1 MSMITIRN
9 LQFQYDAAPE
19 INALY
24 GIDLEIRKGECIV
37 LTGESG
43 CGKTT
48 LTRCLNGLIPN
59 FFEGTLTGEI
69 LYEGVPVNKLE
80 QYELSRKI
88 GTVFQDSRSQF
99 FAVNTTDEVAFG
111 CENLAFPTER
121 INQNVDAAF
130 SRMNIDVLRDRSL
143 FGLSSGEK
151 QRLAVA
157 SIYAMDTDVIVLDE
171 PTANLDGETIQNLRE
186 LLFTLKAEGKTLII
200 SEHRLSWLGGIADRY
215 VYMRKGRIEKIWGA
229 AEAACL
235 SPDVL
240 REYGL
245 RSIQNVLFPTRKTP
259 ARSDANELT
268 CQNLC
273 IYYGKQEIIHDL
285 NFHFTWGEEGRII
298 GIVGANGSGK
308 TTFSKVLCGLMA
320 PRTGKIHLN
329 GKKMTHRELLKKTY
343 FVMQD
348 ADYQLFTESV
358 THEMELAARKNKQK
372 NVRSS
377 KEETTNILDRFG
389 LAEYSE
395 RHPLSLSGGQKQRVT
410 IAASIAA
417 KSDIL
422 VLDEPTSG
430 LDGRNMLRLKNILRE
445 LKKQGML
452 IFIVTHDAEFLEGLT
467 DELLTISN
475 KEENMDKREK
485 QQSPLRGILQFASQR
500 KGLLRISVILS
511 VLSSAFGM
519 VPYAAVAVLLGKA
532 LDNALTIEWAV
543 SLTLVALAGYFLKHF
558 LYSKSTLCSH
568 KAAYEIIQNI
578 RCAIMR
584 KMSKMSMGTIQEK
597 SSGEFKQLVI
607 DDSGSFV
614 PTSVTAGEFTIFA
627 KTGPAVIKKAGV
639 VVEHTDFVG
648 KYPLTPGRTL
658 SALELSLI
666 PKLPEWYI
674 IPPEVVDICK
684 HAQKTTGRPMQ
695 MRNFLLRGPAGT
707 GKTMGAKAIAAGLGL
722 PYMKYTCSANTEIF
736 DFTGMIFPETDAVST
751 GSPELDREREILK
764 SMGGISYANVAKLMR
779 FPDLDDMDYDPAGVY
794 QALTGVENLA
804 ATVQDCMSVVLEKVT
819 EKVQALSKRA
829 ETCQSSGQNYTY
841 VETDF
846 VKALKHGYL
855 VEVQEPSTIIQ
866 PGVLV
871 GLNSLLEQEG
881 SITLPTGEIIRRH
894 PDTVVI
900 VTTNVSYEG
909 CRQMNQSVVDRMSLV
924 KDIEL
929 PEPEVMVQRAMAVT
943 GCADEY
949 LVSQMVQV
957 VNDMADYCRKN
968 SITDGACGMRSLIDW
983 VISAEISG
991 DPYLSAKYTV
1001 ISKATADEEDREAL
1015 ITTIL
1020 DPMFAPKRK
1029 RTSA

>member
-1 MSMITIRN
+1 MSVSINN
-9 LQFQYDAAPE
+9 LFNYSRSLPVPFDTMTNKKVKVASMYGAKTESTLCGSVIKAVHAMCRCMNGTGEGAVGQIDTNKSVAEYKSSVGPDAYHLVVFDAASGS
-19 INALY
+19 ALASVY
-24 GIDLEIRKGECIV
+24 DKNTE
-37 LTGESG
+37 
-43 CGKTT
+43 
-48 LTRCLNGLIPN
+48 LI
-59 FFEGTLTGEI
+59 
-69 LYEGVPVNKLE
+69 E
-80 QYELSRKI
+80 QY
-88 GTVFQDSRSQF
+88 VAHPSQRDGAAIF
-99 FAVNTTDEVAFG
+99 FA
-111 CENLAFPTER
+111 
-121 INQNVDAAF
+121 
-130 SRMNIDVLRDRSL
+130 
-143 FGLSSGEK
+143 
-151 QRLAVA
+151 
-157 SIYAMDTDVIVLDE
+157 
-171 PTANLDGETIQNLRE
+171 
-186 LLFTLKAEGKTLII
+186 
-200 SEHRLSWLGGIADRY
+200 
-215 VYMRKGRIEKIWGA
+215 
-229 AEAACL
+229 
-235 SPDVL
+235 
-240 REYGL
+240 
-245 RSIQNVLFPTRKTP
+245 
-259 ARSDANELT
+259 
-268 CQNLC
+268 
-273 IYYGKQEIIHDL
+273 
-285 NFHFTWGEEGRII
+285 
-298 GIVGANGSGK
+298 
-308 TTFSKVLCGLMA
+308 LM
-320 PRTGKIHLN
+320 PFL
-329 GKKMTHRELLKKTY
+329 M
-343 FVMQD
+343 
-348 ADYQLFTESV
+348 S
-358 THEMELAARKNKQK
+358 
-372 NVRSS
+372 
-377 KEETTNILDRFG
+377 
-389 LAEYSE
+389 
-395 RHPLSLSGGQKQRVT
+395 
-410 IAASIAA
+410 
-417 KSDIL
+417 
-422 VLDEPTSG
+422 
-430 LDGRNMLRLKNILRE
+430 
-445 LKKQGML
+445 
-452 IFIVTHDAEFLEGLT
+452 DAEF
-467 DELLTISN
+467 DETFQEYYDQFIAGYPDMAKATES
-475 KEENMDKREK
+475 MA
-485 QQSPLRGILQFASQR
+485 ILC
-500 KGLLRISVILS
+500 
-511 VLSSAFGM
+511 
-519 VPYAAVAVLLGKA
+519 
-532 LDNALTIEWAV
+532 DNAYRRIKDDTCPAHINITVDKSGNLMRV
-543 SLTLVALAGYFLKHF
+543 SQG
-558 LYSKSTLCSH
+558 
-568 KAAYEIIQNI
+568 
-578 RCAIMR
+578 
-584 KMSKMSMGTIQEK
+584 
-597 SSGEFKQLVI
+597 QL
-607 DDSGSFV
+607 DSGSFV
-614 PTSVTAGEFTIFA
+614 PTSVTAGEFTIFS

-751 GSPELDREREILK
+751 GSSELDREREILK
-764 SMGGISYANVAKLMR
+764 SMGGISYANVAKLLR
-779 FPDLDDMDYDPAGVY
+779 LPDLDDMDYDPAGVY

-819 EKVQALSKRA
+819 EKVQALSKRT
-829 ETCQSSGQNYTY
+829 ENRQSSGQNYTY

>member
-1 MSMITIRN
+1 MSVSINN
-9 LQFQYDAAPE
+9 LFNYSRSLPVPFDTMTNKKVKVASMYGAKTESTLCGSVIKAVHAMCRCMNGTGEGAVGQIDANKSVAEYKSSVGPDAYHLVVFDAASGS
-19 INALY
+19 ALASVY
-24 GIDLEIRKGECIV
+24 DKNTE
-37 LTGESG
+37 
-43 CGKTT
+43 
-48 LTRCLNGLIPN
+48 LI
-59 FFEGTLTGEI
+59 
-69 LYEGVPVNKLE
+69 E
-80 QYELSRKI
+80 QY
-88 GTVFQDSRSQF
+88 VAHPSQRDGAAIF
-99 FAVNTTDEVAFG
+99 FA
-111 CENLAFPTER
+111 
-121 INQNVDAAF
+121 
-130 SRMNIDVLRDRSL
+130 
-143 FGLSSGEK
+143 
-151 QRLAVA
+151 
-157 SIYAMDTDVIVLDE
+157 
-171 PTANLDGETIQNLRE
+171 
-186 LLFTLKAEGKTLII
+186 
-200 SEHRLSWLGGIADRY
+200 
-215 VYMRKGRIEKIWGA
+215 
-229 AEAACL
+229 
-235 SPDVL
+235 
-240 REYGL
+240 
-245 RSIQNVLFPTRKTP
+245 
-259 ARSDANELT
+259 
-268 CQNLC
+268 
-273 IYYGKQEIIHDL
+273 
-285 NFHFTWGEEGRII
+285 
-298 GIVGANGSGK
+298 
-308 TTFSKVLCGLMA
+308 LM
-320 PRTGKIHLN
+320 PFL
-329 GKKMTHRELLKKTY
+329 M
-343 FVMQD
+343 
-348 ADYQLFTESV
+348 S
-358 THEMELAARKNKQK
+358 
-372 NVRSS
+372 
-377 KEETTNILDRFG
+377 
-389 LAEYSE
+389 
-395 RHPLSLSGGQKQRVT
+395 
-410 IAASIAA
+410 
-417 KSDIL
+417 
-422 VLDEPTSG
+422 
-430 LDGRNMLRLKNILRE
+430 
-445 LKKQGML
+445 
-452 IFIVTHDAEFLEGLT
+452 DAEF
-467 DELLTISN
+467 DETFQEYYDQFIAGYPDMAKATES
-475 KEENMDKREK
+475 MA
-485 QQSPLRGILQFASQR
+485 ILC
-500 KGLLRISVILS
+500 
-511 VLSSAFGM
+511 
-519 VPYAAVAVLLGKA
+519 
-532 LDNALTIEWAV
+532 DNAYRRIKDDTCPAHINITVDKSGNLMRV
-543 SLTLVALAGYFLKHF
+543 SQG
-558 LYSKSTLCSH
+558 
-568 KAAYEIIQNI
+568 
-578 RCAIMR
+578 
-584 KMSKMSMGTIQEK
+584 
-597 SSGEFKQLVI
+597 QL
-607 DDSGSFV
+607 DSGSFV

-779 FPDLDDMDYDPAGVY
+779 LPDLDDMDYDPAGVY

-829 ETCQSSGQNYTY
+829 ENRQSSGQNYTY

-909 CRQMNQSVVDRMSLV
+909 CRSMNQSVVDRMSLV

-1029 RTSA
+1029 RTTA

>member
-1 MSMITIRN
+1 MSVSINN
-9 LQFQYDAAPE
+9 LFNYSRSLPVPFDTMTNKKVKVASMYGAKTESTLYGSVIKAVHAMCRCMNGTGEGAVGQIDTNKSVAEYKSSVGPDAYHLVVFDAASGS
-19 INALY
+19 ALASVY
-24 GIDLEIRKGECIV
+24 DKNTE
-37 LTGESG
+37 
-43 CGKTT
+43 
-48 LTRCLNGLIPN
+48 LI
-59 FFEGTLTGEI
+59 
-69 LYEGVPVNKLE
+69 E
-80 QYELSRKI
+80 QY
-88 GTVFQDSRSQF
+88 VAHPSQRDGAAIF
-99 FAVNTTDEVAFG
+99 FA
-111 CENLAFPTER
+111 
-121 INQNVDAAF
+121 
-130 SRMNIDVLRDRSL
+130 
-143 FGLSSGEK
+143 
-151 QRLAVA
+151 
-157 SIYAMDTDVIVLDE
+157 
-171 PTANLDGETIQNLRE
+171 
-186 LLFTLKAEGKTLII
+186 
-200 SEHRLSWLGGIADRY
+200 
-215 VYMRKGRIEKIWGA
+215 
-229 AEAACL
+229 
-235 SPDVL
+235 
-240 REYGL
+240 
-245 RSIQNVLFPTRKTP
+245 
-259 ARSDANELT
+259 
-268 CQNLC
+268 
-273 IYYGKQEIIHDL
+273 
-285 NFHFTWGEEGRII
+285 
-298 GIVGANGSGK
+298 
-308 TTFSKVLCGLMA
+308 LM
-320 PRTGKIHLN
+320 PFL
-329 GKKMTHRELLKKTY
+329 M
-343 FVMQD
+343 
-348 ADYQLFTESV
+348 S
-358 THEMELAARKNKQK
+358 
-372 NVRSS
+372 
-377 KEETTNILDRFG
+377 
-389 LAEYSE
+389 
-395 RHPLSLSGGQKQRVT
+395 
-410 IAASIAA
+410 
-417 KSDIL
+417 
-422 VLDEPTSG
+422 
-430 LDGRNMLRLKNILRE
+430 
-445 LKKQGML
+445 
-452 IFIVTHDAEFLEGLT
+452 DAEF
-467 DELLTISN
+467 DETFQEYYDQFIAGYPGMAKATES
-475 KEENMDKREK
+475 MA
-485 QQSPLRGILQFASQR
+485 ILC
-500 KGLLRISVILS
+500 
-511 VLSSAFGM
+511 
-519 VPYAAVAVLLGKA
+519 
-532 LDNALTIEWAV
+532 DNAYRRIKDDTCPAHINITVDKSGNLMRV
-543 SLTLVALAGYFLKHF
+543 SQG
-558 LYSKSTLCSH
+558 
-568 KAAYEIIQNI
+568 
-578 RCAIMR
+578 
-584 KMSKMSMGTIQEK
+584 
-597 SSGEFKQLVI
+597 QL
-607 DDSGSFV
+607 DSGSFV

-751 GSPELDREREILK
+751 GSSELDREREILK
-764 SMGGISYANVAKLMR
+764 SMGGISYANVAKLLR
-779 FPDLDDMDYDPAGVY
+779 LPDLDDMDYDPAGVY

-819 EKVQALSKRA
+819 EKVQALSKRT
-829 ETCQSSGQNYTY
+829 ENRQSSGQNYTY

-909 CRQMNQSVVDRMSLV
+909 CRSMNQSVVDRMSLV

>member
-1 MSMITIRN
+1 MSVSINN
-9 LQFQYDAAPE
+9 LFNYSRSLPVPFDTMTNKKVKVASMYGAKTESTLCGSVIKAVHAMCRCMNGTGEGAVGQIDTNKSVAEYKSSVGPDAYHLVVFDAASGS
-19 INALY
+19 ALASVY
-24 GIDLEIRKGECIV
+24 DKNTE
-37 LTGESG
+37 
-43 CGKTT
+43 
-48 LTRCLNGLIPN
+48 LI
-59 FFEGTLTGEI
+59 
-69 LYEGVPVNKLE
+69 E
-80 QYELSRKI
+80 QY
-88 GTVFQDSRSQF
+88 VAHPSQRDGAAIF
-99 FAVNTTDEVAFG
+99 FA
-111 CENLAFPTER
+111 
-121 INQNVDAAF
+121 
-130 SRMNIDVLRDRSL
+130 
-143 FGLSSGEK
+143 
-151 QRLAVA
+151 
-157 SIYAMDTDVIVLDE
+157 
-171 PTANLDGETIQNLRE
+171 
-186 LLFTLKAEGKTLII
+186 
-200 SEHRLSWLGGIADRY
+200 
-215 VYMRKGRIEKIWGA
+215 
-229 AEAACL
+229 
-235 SPDVL
+235 
-240 REYGL
+240 
-245 RSIQNVLFPTRKTP
+245 
-259 ARSDANELT
+259 
-268 CQNLC
+268 
-273 IYYGKQEIIHDL
+273 
-285 NFHFTWGEEGRII
+285 
-298 GIVGANGSGK
+298 
-308 TTFSKVLCGLMA
+308 LM
-320 PRTGKIHLN
+320 PFL
-329 GKKMTHRELLKKTY
+329 M
-343 FVMQD
+343 
-348 ADYQLFTESV
+348 S
-358 THEMELAARKNKQK
+358 
-372 NVRSS
+372 
-377 KEETTNILDRFG
+377 
-389 LAEYSE
+389 
-395 RHPLSLSGGQKQRVT
+395 
-410 IAASIAA
+410 
-417 KSDIL
+417 
-422 VLDEPTSG
+422 
-430 LDGRNMLRLKNILRE
+430 
-445 LKKQGML
+445 
-452 IFIVTHDAEFLEGLT
+452 DAEF
-467 DELLTISN
+467 DETFQEYYDQFIAGYPDMAKATES
-475 KEENMDKREK
+475 MA
-485 QQSPLRGILQFASQR
+485 ILC
-500 KGLLRISVILS
+500 
-511 VLSSAFGM
+511 
-519 VPYAAVAVLLGKA
+519 
-532 LDNALTIEWAV
+532 DNAYRRIKDDTCPAHINITVDKSGNLMRV
-543 SLTLVALAGYFLKHF
+543 SQG
-558 LYSKSTLCSH
+558 
-568 KAAYEIIQNI
+568 
-578 RCAIMR
+578 
-584 KMSKMSMGTIQEK
+584 
-597 SSGEFKQLVI
+597 QL
-607 DDSGSFV
+607 DSGSFV

-764 SMGGISYANVAKLMR
+764 SMGGISYANVAKLLR
-779 FPDLDDMDYDPAGVY
+779 LPDMDDMDYDPAGVY

-829 ETCQSSGQNYTY
+829 ENRQSSGQNYTY

>member
-1 MSMITIRN
+1 MSVSINN
-9 LQFQYDAAPE
+9 LFNYSRSLPVPFDTMTNKKVKVASMYGAKTESTLCGSVIKAVHAMCRCMNGTGEGAVGQIDTNKSVAEYKSSVGPDAYHLVVFDAASGS
-19 INALY
+19 ALASVY
-24 GIDLEIRKGECIV
+24 DKNTE
-37 LTGESG
+37 
-43 CGKTT
+43 
-48 LTRCLNGLIPN
+48 LI
-59 FFEGTLTGEI
+59 
-69 LYEGVPVNKLE
+69 E
-80 QYELSRKI
+80 QY
-88 GTVFQDSRSQF
+88 VAHPSQRDGAAIF
-99 FAVNTTDEVAFG
+99 FA
-111 CENLAFPTER
+111 
-121 INQNVDAAF
+121 
-130 SRMNIDVLRDRSL
+130 
-143 FGLSSGEK
+143 
-151 QRLAVA
+151 
-157 SIYAMDTDVIVLDE
+157 
-171 PTANLDGETIQNLRE
+171 
-186 LLFTLKAEGKTLII
+186 
-200 SEHRLSWLGGIADRY
+200 
-215 VYMRKGRIEKIWGA
+215 
-229 AEAACL
+229 
-235 SPDVL
+235 
-240 REYGL
+240 
-245 RSIQNVLFPTRKTP
+245 
-259 ARSDANELT
+259 
-268 CQNLC
+268 
-273 IYYGKQEIIHDL
+273 
-285 NFHFTWGEEGRII
+285 
-298 GIVGANGSGK
+298 
-308 TTFSKVLCGLMA
+308 LM
-320 PRTGKIHLN
+320 PFL
-329 GKKMTHRELLKKTY
+329 M
-343 FVMQD
+343 
-348 ADYQLFTESV
+348 S
-358 THEMELAARKNKQK
+358 
-372 NVRSS
+372 
-377 KEETTNILDRFG
+377 
-389 LAEYSE
+389 
-395 RHPLSLSGGQKQRVT
+395 
-410 IAASIAA
+410 
-417 KSDIL
+417 
-422 VLDEPTSG
+422 
-430 LDGRNMLRLKNILRE
+430 
-445 LKKQGML
+445 
-452 IFIVTHDAEFLEGLT
+452 DAEF
-467 DELLTISN
+467 DETFQEYYDQFIAGYPDMAKATES
-475 KEENMDKREK
+475 MA
-485 QQSPLRGILQFASQR
+485 ILC
-500 KGLLRISVILS
+500 
-511 VLSSAFGM
+511 
-519 VPYAAVAVLLGKA
+519 
-532 LDNALTIEWAV
+532 DNAYRRIKDDTCPAHINITVDKSGNLMRV
-543 SLTLVALAGYFLKHF
+543 SQG
-558 LYSKSTLCSH
+558 
-568 KAAYEIIQNI
+568 
-578 RCAIMR
+578 
-584 KMSKMSMGTIQEK
+584 
-597 SSGEFKQLVI
+597 QL
-607 DDSGSFV
+607 DSGSFV

-751 GSPELDREREILK
+751 GSSELDREREILT

-829 ETCQSSGQNYTY
+829 ENRQSSGQNYTY

-909 CRQMNQSVVDRMSLV
+909 CRSMNQSVVDRMSLV

-1029 RTSA
+1029 RTTA

>member
-1 MSMITIRN
+1 MSVSINN
-9 LQFQYDAAPE
+9 LFNYSRSLPVPFDTMTNKKVKVASMYGAKTESTLCGSVIKAVHAMCRCMNGTGEGAVGQIDTNKSVAEYKSSVGPDAYHLVVFDAASGS
-19 INALY
+19 ALASVY
-24 GIDLEIRKGECIV
+24 DKNTE
-37 LTGESG
+37 
-43 CGKTT
+43 
-48 LTRCLNGLIPN
+48 LI
-59 FFEGTLTGEI
+59 
-69 LYEGVPVNKLE
+69 E
-80 QYELSRKI
+80 QY
-88 GTVFQDSRSQF
+88 VAHPSQRDGAAIF
-99 FAVNTTDEVAFG
+99 FA
-111 CENLAFPTER
+111 
-121 INQNVDAAF
+121 
-130 SRMNIDVLRDRSL
+130 
-143 FGLSSGEK
+143 
-151 QRLAVA
+151 
-157 SIYAMDTDVIVLDE
+157 
-171 PTANLDGETIQNLRE
+171 
-186 LLFTLKAEGKTLII
+186 
-200 SEHRLSWLGGIADRY
+200 
-215 VYMRKGRIEKIWGA
+215 
-229 AEAACL
+229 
-235 SPDVL
+235 
-240 REYGL
+240 
-245 RSIQNVLFPTRKTP
+245 
-259 ARSDANELT
+259 
-268 CQNLC
+268 
-273 IYYGKQEIIHDL
+273 
-285 NFHFTWGEEGRII
+285 
-298 GIVGANGSGK
+298 
-308 TTFSKVLCGLMA
+308 LM
-320 PRTGKIHLN
+320 PFL
-329 GKKMTHRELLKKTY
+329 M
-343 FVMQD
+343 
-348 ADYQLFTESV
+348 S
-358 THEMELAARKNKQK
+358 
-372 NVRSS
+372 
-377 KEETTNILDRFG
+377 
-389 LAEYSE
+389 
-395 RHPLSLSGGQKQRVT
+395 
-410 IAASIAA
+410 
-417 KSDIL
+417 
-422 VLDEPTSG
+422 
-430 LDGRNMLRLKNILRE
+430 
-445 LKKQGML
+445 
-452 IFIVTHDAEFLEGLT
+452 DAEF
-467 DELLTISN
+467 DETFQAYYDQFIAGYPDMAKATES
-475 KEENMDKREK
+475 MA
-485 QQSPLRGILQFASQR
+485 ILC
-500 KGLLRISVILS
+500 
-511 VLSSAFGM
+511 
-519 VPYAAVAVLLGKA
+519 
-532 LDNALTIEWAV
+532 DNAYRRIKDDTCPAHINITVDKSGNLMRV
-543 SLTLVALAGYFLKHF
+543 SQG
-558 LYSKSTLCSH
+558 
-568 KAAYEIIQNI
+568 
-578 RCAIMR
+578 
-584 KMSKMSMGTIQEK
+584 
-597 SSGEFKQLVI
+597 QL
-607 DDSGSFV
+607 DSGSFV

-627 KTGPAVIKKAGV
+627 KTGPTVIKKAGV

-751 GSPELDREREILK
+751 GSSELDREREILK

-779 FPDLDDMDYDPAGVY
+779 LPDLDDMDYDPAGVY

-829 ETCQSSGQNYTY
+829 ENRQSSGQNYTY

-909 CRQMNQSVVDRMSLV
+909 CRSMNQSVVDRMSLV

-983 VISAEISG
+983 VISAEISS

>member
-1 MSMITIRN
+1 MSVSINN
-9 LQFQYDAAPE
+9 LFNY
-19 INALY
+19 
-24 GIDLEIRKGECIV
+24 
-37 LTGESG
+37 
-43 CGKTT
+43 
-48 LTRCLNGLIPN
+48 
-59 FFEGTLTGEI
+59 
-69 LYEGVPVNKLE
+69 
-80 QYELSRKI
+80 
-88 GTVFQDSRSQF
+88 SRSLPVPF
-99 FAVNTTDEVAFG
+99 DTMTNKKV
-111 CENLAFPTER
+111 
-121 INQNVDAAF
+121 
-130 SRMNIDVLRDRSL
+130 
-143 FGLSSGEK
+143 K
-151 QRLAVA
+151 VA
-157 SIYAMDTDVIVLDE
+157 SMYGA
-171 PTANLDGETIQNLRE
+171 
-186 LLFTLKAEGKTLII
+186 KT
-200 SEHRLSWLGGIADRY
+200 E
-215 VYMRKGRIEKIWGA
+215 
-229 AEAACL
+229 
-235 SPDVL
+235 
-240 REYGL
+240 
-245 RSIQNVLFPTRKTP
+245 
-259 ARSDANELT
+259 
-268 CQNLC
+268 
-273 IYYGKQEIIHDL
+273 
-285 NFHFTWGEEGRII
+285 
-298 GIVGANGSGK
+298 
-308 TTFSKVLCGLMA
+308 
-320 PRTGKIHLN
+320 
-329 GKKMTHRELLKKTY
+329 
-343 FVMQD
+343 
-348 ADYQLFTESV
+348 
-358 THEMELAARKNKQK
+358 
-372 NVRSS
+372 
-377 KEETTNILDRFG
+377 
-389 LAEYSE
+389 
-395 RHPLSLSGGQKQRVT
+395 
-410 IAASIAA
+410 
-417 KSDIL
+417 
-422 VLDEPTSG
+422 
-430 LDGRNMLRLKNILRE
+430 
-445 LKKQGML
+445 
-452 IFIVTHDAEFLEGLT
+452 
-467 DELLTISN
+467 
-475 KEENMDKREK
+475 
-485 QQSPLRGILQFASQR
+485 
-500 KGLLRISVILS
+500 
-511 VLSSAFGM
+511 
-519 VPYAAVAVLLGKA
+519 
-532 LDNALTIEWAV
+532 
-543 SLTLVALAGYFLKHF
+543 
-558 LYSKSTLCSH
+558 STLCGSVI
-568 KAAYEIIQNI
+568 KAVHAMC
-578 RCAIMR
+578 RCMN
-584 KMSKMSMGTIQEK
+584 GTGEGAVGQIDTNKSVAEYK
-597 SSGEFKQLVI
+597 SSVGPDAYHLVVFDAASGSALASVYDKNTELIEQYVAHPSQRDGAAIFFALMPFLMSDVEFDETFQEYYDQFIAGYPDMAKATESMAILCDNAYRRIKDDTCPAHINITVDKSGNLMRVSQGQL
-607 DDSGSFV
+607 DSGSFV

-658 SALELSLI
+658 SALEQSLI

-684 HAQKTTGRPMQ
+684 PAQNTTGRPMQ

-751 GSPELDREREILK
+751 GSLELDREREILK

-779 FPDLDDMDYDPAGVY
+779 LPDLDDMDYDPAGVY

-829 ETCQSSGQNYTY
+829 ENRQSSGQNYTY

-968 SITDGACGMRSLIDW
+968 SITDGTCGMRSLIDW

>member
-1 MSMITIRN
+1 MSVSINN
-9 LQFQYDAAPE
+9 LFNY
-19 INALY
+19 
-24 GIDLEIRKGECIV
+24 
-37 LTGESG
+37 
-43 CGKTT
+43 
-48 LTRCLNGLIPN
+48 
-59 FFEGTLTGEI
+59 
-69 LYEGVPVNKLE
+69 
-80 QYELSRKI
+80 
-88 GTVFQDSRSQF
+88 SRSLPVPF
-99 FAVNTTDEVAFG
+99 DTMTNKKV
-111 CENLAFPTER
+111 
-121 INQNVDAAF
+121 
-130 SRMNIDVLRDRSL
+130 
-143 FGLSSGEK
+143 K
-151 QRLAVA
+151 VA
-157 SIYAMDTDVIVLDE
+157 SMYGA
-171 PTANLDGETIQNLRE
+171 
-186 LLFTLKAEGKTLII
+186 KT
-200 SEHRLSWLGGIADRY
+200 E
-215 VYMRKGRIEKIWGA
+215 
-229 AEAACL
+229 
-235 SPDVL
+235 
-240 REYGL
+240 
-245 RSIQNVLFPTRKTP
+245 
-259 ARSDANELT
+259 
-268 CQNLC
+268 
-273 IYYGKQEIIHDL
+273 
-285 NFHFTWGEEGRII
+285 
-298 GIVGANGSGK
+298 
-308 TTFSKVLCGLMA
+308 
-320 PRTGKIHLN
+320 
-329 GKKMTHRELLKKTY
+329 
-343 FVMQD
+343 
-348 ADYQLFTESV
+348 
-358 THEMELAARKNKQK
+358 
-372 NVRSS
+372 
-377 KEETTNILDRFG
+377 
-389 LAEYSE
+389 
-395 RHPLSLSGGQKQRVT
+395 
-410 IAASIAA
+410 
-417 KSDIL
+417 
-422 VLDEPTSG
+422 
-430 LDGRNMLRLKNILRE
+430 
-445 LKKQGML
+445 
-452 IFIVTHDAEFLEGLT
+452 
-467 DELLTISN
+467 
-475 KEENMDKREK
+475 
-485 QQSPLRGILQFASQR
+485 
-500 KGLLRISVILS
+500 
-511 VLSSAFGM
+511 
-519 VPYAAVAVLLGKA
+519 
-532 LDNALTIEWAV
+532 
-543 SLTLVALAGYFLKHF
+543 
-558 LYSKSTLCSH
+558 STLCGSVI
-568 KAAYEIIQNI
+568 KAVHAMC
-578 RCAIMR
+578 RCMN
-584 KMSKMSMGTIQEK
+584 GTGEGAVGQIDTNKSVAEYK
-597 SSGEFKQLVI
+597 SSVGPDAYHLVVFDAASGSALASVYDKNTELIEQYVAHPSQRDGAAIFFALMPFLMSDVEFDETFQEYYDQFIAGYPDMAKATESMAILCDNAYRRIKDDTCPAHINITVDKSGNLMRVSQGQL
-607 DDSGSFV
+607 DSGSFV

-751 GSPELDREREILK
+751 GCSELDREREILK

-779 FPDLDDMDYDPAGVY
+779 LPDLDDMDYDPAGVY

-829 ETCQSSGQNYTY
+829 ETRQSSGQNYTY

-909 CRQMNQSVVDRMSLV
+909 CRSMNQSVVDRMSLV

>member
-1 MSMITIRN
+1 MSVSINN
-9 LQFQYDAAPE
+9 LFNYSRSLPVPFDTMTNKKVKVASMYGAKTESTLCGSVIKAVHAMCRCMNGTGEGAVGQIDTNKSVAEYKSSVGPDAYHLVVFDAASGS
-19 INALY
+19 ALASVY
-24 GIDLEIRKGECIV
+24 DKNTE
-37 LTGESG
+37 
-43 CGKTT
+43 
-48 LTRCLNGLIPN
+48 LI
-59 FFEGTLTGEI
+59 
-69 LYEGVPVNKLE
+69 E
-80 QYELSRKI
+80 QY
-88 GTVFQDSRSQF
+88 VAHPSQRDGAAIF
-99 FAVNTTDEVAFG
+99 FA
-111 CENLAFPTER
+111 
-121 INQNVDAAF
+121 
-130 SRMNIDVLRDRSL
+130 
-143 FGLSSGEK
+143 
-151 QRLAVA
+151 
-157 SIYAMDTDVIVLDE
+157 
-171 PTANLDGETIQNLRE
+171 
-186 LLFTLKAEGKTLII
+186 
-200 SEHRLSWLGGIADRY
+200 
-215 VYMRKGRIEKIWGA
+215 
-229 AEAACL
+229 
-235 SPDVL
+235 
-240 REYGL
+240 
-245 RSIQNVLFPTRKTP
+245 
-259 ARSDANELT
+259 
-268 CQNLC
+268 
-273 IYYGKQEIIHDL
+273 
-285 NFHFTWGEEGRII
+285 
-298 GIVGANGSGK
+298 
-308 TTFSKVLCGLMA
+308 LM
-320 PRTGKIHLN
+320 PFL
-329 GKKMTHRELLKKTY
+329 M
-343 FVMQD
+343 
-348 ADYQLFTESV
+348 S
-358 THEMELAARKNKQK
+358 
-372 NVRSS
+372 
-377 KEETTNILDRFG
+377 
-389 LAEYSE
+389 
-395 RHPLSLSGGQKQRVT
+395 
-410 IAASIAA
+410 
-417 KSDIL
+417 
-422 VLDEPTSG
+422 
-430 LDGRNMLRLKNILRE
+430 
-445 LKKQGML
+445 
-452 IFIVTHDAEFLEGLT
+452 DAEF
-467 DELLTISN
+467 DETFQEYYDQFIAGYPDMAKATES
-475 KEENMDKREK
+475 MA
-485 QQSPLRGILQFASQR
+485 ILC
-500 KGLLRISVILS
+500 
-511 VLSSAFGM
+511 
-519 VPYAAVAVLLGKA
+519 
-532 LDNALTIEWAV
+532 DNAYRRIKDDTCPAHINITVDKSGNLMRV
-543 SLTLVALAGYFLKHF
+543 SQG
-558 LYSKSTLCSH
+558 
-568 KAAYEIIQNI
+568 
-578 RCAIMR
+578 
-584 KMSKMSMGTIQEK
+584 
-597 SSGEFKQLVI
+597 QL
-607 DDSGSFV
+607 DSGSFV

-751 GSPELDREREILK
+751 GSSELDREREILK

-779 FPDLDDMDYDPAGVY
+779 LPDLDDMDYDPAGVY
-794 QALTGVENLA
+794 QALTGVENLE

-829 ETCQSSGQNYTY
+829 ENRQSSGQNYTY

>member
-1 MSMITIRN
+1 MSVSINN
-9 LQFQYDAAPE
+9 LFNYSRSLPVPFDTMTNKKVKVASM
-19 INALY
+19 Y
-24 GIDLEIRKGECIV
+24 GAKTESTLCGSVIKAVHAMCRCMNG
-37 LTGESG
+37 TGEGAVGQIDTNKSVAEYKSSVGPDAYHLVVFDAVSG
-43 CGKTT
+43 SALASVYDKNTE
-48 LTRCLNGLIPN
+48 LI
-59 FFEGTLTGEI
+59 
-69 LYEGVPVNKLE
+69 E
-80 QYELSRKI
+80 QY
-88 GTVFQDSRSQF
+88 VAHPSQRDGAAIF
-99 FAVNTTDEVAFG
+99 FA
-111 CENLAFPTER
+111 
-121 INQNVDAAF
+121 
-130 SRMNIDVLRDRSL
+130 
-143 FGLSSGEK
+143 
-151 QRLAVA
+151 
-157 SIYAMDTDVIVLDE
+157 
-171 PTANLDGETIQNLRE
+171 
-186 LLFTLKAEGKTLII
+186 
-200 SEHRLSWLGGIADRY
+200 
-215 VYMRKGRIEKIWGA
+215 
-229 AEAACL
+229 
-235 SPDVL
+235 
-240 REYGL
+240 
-245 RSIQNVLFPTRKTP
+245 
-259 ARSDANELT
+259 
-268 CQNLC
+268 
-273 IYYGKQEIIHDL
+273 
-285 NFHFTWGEEGRII
+285 
-298 GIVGANGSGK
+298 
-308 TTFSKVLCGLMA
+308 LM
-320 PRTGKIHLN
+320 PFL
-329 GKKMTHRELLKKTY
+329 M
-343 FVMQD
+343 
-348 ADYQLFTESV
+348 S
-358 THEMELAARKNKQK
+358 
-372 NVRSS
+372 
-377 KEETTNILDRFG
+377 
-389 LAEYSE
+389 
-395 RHPLSLSGGQKQRVT
+395 
-410 IAASIAA
+410 
-417 KSDIL
+417 
-422 VLDEPTSG
+422 
-430 LDGRNMLRLKNILRE
+430 
-445 LKKQGML
+445 
-452 IFIVTHDAEFLEGLT
+452 DAEF
-467 DELLTISN
+467 DETFQAYYDQFIAGYPDMAKATES
-475 KEENMDKREK
+475 MA
-485 QQSPLRGILQFASQR
+485 ILC
-500 KGLLRISVILS
+500 
-511 VLSSAFGM
+511 
-519 VPYAAVAVLLGKA
+519 
-532 LDNALTIEWAV
+532 DNAYRRIKDDTCPAHINITVDKSGNLMRV
-543 SLTLVALAGYFLKHF
+543 SQG
-558 LYSKSTLCSH
+558 
-568 KAAYEIIQNI
+568 
-578 RCAIMR
+578 
-584 KMSKMSMGTIQEK
+584 
-597 SSGEFKQLVI
+597 QL
-607 DDSGSFV
+607 DSGSFV

-779 FPDLDDMDYDPAGVY
+779 LPDLDDMDYDPAGVY

-829 ETCQSSGQNYTY
+829 ENRQSSGQNYTY

-909 CRQMNQSVVDRMSLV
+909 CRSMNQSVVDRMSLV

>member
-1 MSMITIRN
+1 MSVSINN
-9 LQFQYDAAPE
+9 LFNYSRSLPVPFDTMTNKKVKVASMYGAKTESTLCGSVIKAVHAMCRCMNGTGEGAVGQIDTNKSVAEYKSSVGPDAYHLVVFDAASGS
-19 INALY
+19 ALASVY
-24 GIDLEIRKGECIV
+24 DKNTE
-37 LTGESG
+37 
-43 CGKTT
+43 
-48 LTRCLNGLIPN
+48 LI
-59 FFEGTLTGEI
+59 
-69 LYEGVPVNKLE
+69 E
-80 QYELSRKI
+80 QY
-88 GTVFQDSRSQF
+88 VAHPSQRDGAAIF
-99 FAVNTTDEVAFG
+99 FA
-111 CENLAFPTER
+111 
-121 INQNVDAAF
+121 
-130 SRMNIDVLRDRSL
+130 
-143 FGLSSGEK
+143 
-151 QRLAVA
+151 
-157 SIYAMDTDVIVLDE
+157 
-171 PTANLDGETIQNLRE
+171 
-186 LLFTLKAEGKTLII
+186 
-200 SEHRLSWLGGIADRY
+200 
-215 VYMRKGRIEKIWGA
+215 
-229 AEAACL
+229 
-235 SPDVL
+235 
-240 REYGL
+240 
-245 RSIQNVLFPTRKTP
+245 
-259 ARSDANELT
+259 
-268 CQNLC
+268 
-273 IYYGKQEIIHDL
+273 
-285 NFHFTWGEEGRII
+285 
-298 GIVGANGSGK
+298 
-308 TTFSKVLCGLMA
+308 LM
-320 PRTGKIHLN
+320 PFL
-329 GKKMTHRELLKKTY
+329 M
-343 FVMQD
+343 
-348 ADYQLFTESV
+348 S
-358 THEMELAARKNKQK
+358 
-372 NVRSS
+372 
-377 KEETTNILDRFG
+377 
-389 LAEYSE
+389 
-395 RHPLSLSGGQKQRVT
+395 
-410 IAASIAA
+410 
-417 KSDIL
+417 
-422 VLDEPTSG
+422 
-430 LDGRNMLRLKNILRE
+430 
-445 LKKQGML
+445 
-452 IFIVTHDAEFLEGLT
+452 DAEF
-467 DELLTISN
+467 DETFQAYYDQFIAGYPDMAKATES
-475 KEENMDKREK
+475 MA
-485 QQSPLRGILQFASQR
+485 ILC
-500 KGLLRISVILS
+500 
-511 VLSSAFGM
+511 
-519 VPYAAVAVLLGKA
+519 
-532 LDNALTIEWAV
+532 DNAYRRIKDDTCPAHINITVDKSGNLMRV
-543 SLTLVALAGYFLKHF
+543 SQG
-558 LYSKSTLCSH
+558 
-568 KAAYEIIQNI
+568 
-578 RCAIMR
+578 
-584 KMSKMSMGTIQEK
+584 
-597 SSGEFKQLVI
+597 QL
-607 DDSGSFV
+607 DSGSFV

-779 FPDLDDMDYDPAGVY
+779 LPDLDDMDYDPAGVY

-829 ETCQSSGQNYTY
+829 ENRQSSGQNYTY

-909 CRQMNQSVVDRMSLV
+909 CRSMNQSVVDRMSLV

-1020 DPMFAPKRK
+1020 DPVFAPKRK

>member
-1 MSMITIRN
+1 MSVSINN
-9 LQFQYDAAPE
+9 LFNYSRSLPVPFDTMTNKKVKVASMYGAKTESTLCGSVIKAVHAMCRCMNGTGEGAVGQIDTNKSVAEYKSSVGPDAYHLVVFDAASGS
-19 INALY
+19 ALASVY
-24 GIDLEIRKGECIV
+24 DKNTE
-37 LTGESG
+37 
-43 CGKTT
+43 
-48 LTRCLNGLIPN
+48 LI
-59 FFEGTLTGEI
+59 
-69 LYEGVPVNKLE
+69 E
-80 QYELSRKI
+80 QY
-88 GTVFQDSRSQF
+88 VAHPSQRDGAAIF
-99 FAVNTTDEVAFG
+99 FA
-111 CENLAFPTER
+111 
-121 INQNVDAAF
+121 
-130 SRMNIDVLRDRSL
+130 
-143 FGLSSGEK
+143 
-151 QRLAVA
+151 
-157 SIYAMDTDVIVLDE
+157 
-171 PTANLDGETIQNLRE
+171 
-186 LLFTLKAEGKTLII
+186 
-200 SEHRLSWLGGIADRY
+200 
-215 VYMRKGRIEKIWGA
+215 
-229 AEAACL
+229 
-235 SPDVL
+235 
-240 REYGL
+240 
-245 RSIQNVLFPTRKTP
+245 
-259 ARSDANELT
+259 
-268 CQNLC
+268 
-273 IYYGKQEIIHDL
+273 
-285 NFHFTWGEEGRII
+285 
-298 GIVGANGSGK
+298 
-308 TTFSKVLCGLMA
+308 LM
-320 PRTGKIHLN
+320 PFL
-329 GKKMTHRELLKKTY
+329 M
-343 FVMQD
+343 
-348 ADYQLFTESV
+348 S
-358 THEMELAARKNKQK
+358 
-372 NVRSS
+372 
-377 KEETTNILDRFG
+377 
-389 LAEYSE
+389 
-395 RHPLSLSGGQKQRVT
+395 
-410 IAASIAA
+410 
-417 KSDIL
+417 
-422 VLDEPTSG
+422 
-430 LDGRNMLRLKNILRE
+430 
-445 LKKQGML
+445 
-452 IFIVTHDAEFLEGLT
+452 DAEF
-467 DELLTISN
+467 DETFQEYYDQFIAGYPDMAKATES
-475 KEENMDKREK
+475 MA
-485 QQSPLRGILQFASQR
+485 ILC
-500 KGLLRISVILS
+500 
-511 VLSSAFGM
+511 
-519 VPYAAVAVLLGKA
+519 
-532 LDNALTIEWAV
+532 DNAYRRIKDDTCPAHINITVDKSGNLMRV
-543 SLTLVALAGYFLKHF
+543 SQG
-558 LYSKSTLCSH
+558 
-568 KAAYEIIQNI
+568 
-578 RCAIMR
+578 
-584 KMSKMSMGTIQEK
+584 
-597 SSGEFKQLVI
+597 QL
-607 DDSGSFV
+607 DSGSFV

-751 GSPELDREREILK
+751 GSSELDREREILK

-779 FPDLDDMDYDPAGVY
+779 LPDLDDMDYDPAGVY

-829 ETCQSSGQNYTY
+829 ENRQSSGQNYTY

-909 CRQMNQSVVDRMSLV
+909 CRSMNQSVVDRMSLV

-1001 ISKATADEEDREAL
+1001 ISKATADEEDRESL

>member
-1 MSMITIRN
+1 MSVSINN
-9 LQFQYDAAPE
+9 LFNY
-19 INALY
+19 
-24 GIDLEIRKGECIV
+24 
-37 LTGESG
+37 
-43 CGKTT
+43 
-48 LTRCLNGLIPN
+48 
-59 FFEGTLTGEI
+59 
-69 LYEGVPVNKLE
+69 
-80 QYELSRKI
+80 
-88 GTVFQDSRSQF
+88 SRSLPVPF
-99 FAVNTTDEVAFG
+99 DTMTNKKV
-111 CENLAFPTER
+111 
-121 INQNVDAAF
+121 
-130 SRMNIDVLRDRSL
+130 
-143 FGLSSGEK
+143 K
-151 QRLAVA
+151 VA
-157 SIYAMDTDVIVLDE
+157 SMYGA
-171 PTANLDGETIQNLRE
+171 
-186 LLFTLKAEGKTLII
+186 KT
-200 SEHRLSWLGGIADRY
+200 E
-215 VYMRKGRIEKIWGA
+215 
-229 AEAACL
+229 
-235 SPDVL
+235 
-240 REYGL
+240 
-245 RSIQNVLFPTRKTP
+245 
-259 ARSDANELT
+259 
-268 CQNLC
+268 
-273 IYYGKQEIIHDL
+273 
-285 NFHFTWGEEGRII
+285 
-298 GIVGANGSGK
+298 
-308 TTFSKVLCGLMA
+308 
-320 PRTGKIHLN
+320 
-329 GKKMTHRELLKKTY
+329 
-343 FVMQD
+343 
-348 ADYQLFTESV
+348 
-358 THEMELAARKNKQK
+358 
-372 NVRSS
+372 
-377 KEETTNILDRFG
+377 
-389 LAEYSE
+389 
-395 RHPLSLSGGQKQRVT
+395 
-410 IAASIAA
+410 
-417 KSDIL
+417 
-422 VLDEPTSG
+422 
-430 LDGRNMLRLKNILRE
+430 
-445 LKKQGML
+445 
-452 IFIVTHDAEFLEGLT
+452 
-467 DELLTISN
+467 
-475 KEENMDKREK
+475 
-485 QQSPLRGILQFASQR
+485 
-500 KGLLRISVILS
+500 
-511 VLSSAFGM
+511 
-519 VPYAAVAVLLGKA
+519 
-532 LDNALTIEWAV
+532 
-543 SLTLVALAGYFLKHF
+543 
-558 LYSKSTLCSH
+558 STLCGSVI
-568 KAAYEIIQNI
+568 KAVHAMC
-578 RCAIMR
+578 RCMN
-584 KMSKMSMGTIQEK
+584 GTGEGAVGQIDTNKSVAEYK
-597 SSGEFKQLVI
+597 SSIGPDAYHLVVFDAASGSALASVYDKNTELIEQYVAHPSQRDGAAIFFALMPFLMSDVEFDETFQEYYDQFIAGYPDMAKATESMAILCDNAYRRIKDDTCPAHINITVDKSGNLMRVSQGQL
-607 DDSGSFV
+607 DSGSFV

-658 SALELSLI
+658 SALEQSLI

-829 ETCQSSGQNYTY
+829 ENRQSSGQNYTY

-909 CRQMNQSVVDRMSLV
+909 CRSMNQSVVDRMSLV

>member
-1 MSMITIRN
+1 MSVSINN
-9 LQFQYDAAPE
+9 LFNYSRSLPVPFDTMTNKKVKVASMYGAKTESTLCGSVIKAVHAMCRCMNGTGEGAVGQIDTNKSVAEYKSSVGPDAYHLVVFDAASGS
-19 INALY
+19 ALASVY
-24 GIDLEIRKGECIV
+24 DKNTE
-37 LTGESG
+37 
-43 CGKTT
+43 
-48 LTRCLNGLIPN
+48 LI
-59 FFEGTLTGEI
+59 
-69 LYEGVPVNKLE
+69 E
-80 QYELSRKI
+80 QY
-88 GTVFQDSRSQF
+88 VAHPSQRDGAAIF
-99 FAVNTTDEVAFG
+99 FA
-111 CENLAFPTER
+111 
-121 INQNVDAAF
+121 
-130 SRMNIDVLRDRSL
+130 
-143 FGLSSGEK
+143 
-151 QRLAVA
+151 
-157 SIYAMDTDVIVLDE
+157 
-171 PTANLDGETIQNLRE
+171 
-186 LLFTLKAEGKTLII
+186 
-200 SEHRLSWLGGIADRY
+200 
-215 VYMRKGRIEKIWGA
+215 
-229 AEAACL
+229 
-235 SPDVL
+235 
-240 REYGL
+240 
-245 RSIQNVLFPTRKTP
+245 
-259 ARSDANELT
+259 
-268 CQNLC
+268 
-273 IYYGKQEIIHDL
+273 
-285 NFHFTWGEEGRII
+285 
-298 GIVGANGSGK
+298 
-308 TTFSKVLCGLMA
+308 LM
-320 PRTGKIHLN
+320 PFL
-329 GKKMTHRELLKKTY
+329 M
-343 FVMQD
+343 
-348 ADYQLFTESV
+348 S
-358 THEMELAARKNKQK
+358 
-372 NVRSS
+372 
-377 KEETTNILDRFG
+377 
-389 LAEYSE
+389 
-395 RHPLSLSGGQKQRVT
+395 
-410 IAASIAA
+410 
-417 KSDIL
+417 
-422 VLDEPTSG
+422 
-430 LDGRNMLRLKNILRE
+430 
-445 LKKQGML
+445 
-452 IFIVTHDAEFLEGLT
+452 DAEF
-467 DELLTISN
+467 DETFQEYYDQFIAGYPDMAKATES
-475 KEENMDKREK
+475 MA
-485 QQSPLRGILQFASQR
+485 ILC
-500 KGLLRISVILS
+500 
-511 VLSSAFGM
+511 
-519 VPYAAVAVLLGKA
+519 
-532 LDNALTIEWAV
+532 DNAYRRIKDDTCPAHINITVDKSGNLMRV
-543 SLTLVALAGYFLKHF
+543 SQG
-558 LYSKSTLCSH
+558 
-568 KAAYEIIQNI
+568 
-578 RCAIMR
+578 
-584 KMSKMSMGTIQEK
+584 
-597 SSGEFKQLVI
+597 QL
-607 DDSGSFV
+607 DSGSFV
-614 PTSVTAGEFTIFA
+614 PTSVTAGEFTIFS

-751 GSPELDREREILK
+751 GSSELDREREILK
-764 SMGGISYANVAKLMR
+764 SMGGISYANVAKLLR
-779 FPDLDDMDYDPAGVY
+779 LPDLDDMDYDPAGVY

-829 ETCQSSGQNYTY
+829 ENRQSSGQNYTY

>member
-1 MSMITIRN
+1 MSVSINN
-9 LQFQYDAAPE
+9 LFNYSRSLPVPFDTMTNKKVKVASMYGAKTESTLCGSVIKAVHAMCRCMNGTGEGAVGQIDTNKSVAEYKSSVGPDAYHLVVFDAASGS
-19 INALY
+19 ALASVY
-24 GIDLEIRKGECIV
+24 DKNTE
-37 LTGESG
+37 
-43 CGKTT
+43 
-48 LTRCLNGLIPN
+48 LI
-59 FFEGTLTGEI
+59 
-69 LYEGVPVNKLE
+69 E
-80 QYELSRKI
+80 QY
-88 GTVFQDSRSQF
+88 VAHPSQRDGAAIF
-99 FAVNTTDEVAFG
+99 FA
-111 CENLAFPTER
+111 
-121 INQNVDAAF
+121 
-130 SRMNIDVLRDRSL
+130 
-143 FGLSSGEK
+143 
-151 QRLAVA
+151 
-157 SIYAMDTDVIVLDE
+157 
-171 PTANLDGETIQNLRE
+171 
-186 LLFTLKAEGKTLII
+186 
-200 SEHRLSWLGGIADRY
+200 
-215 VYMRKGRIEKIWGA
+215 
-229 AEAACL
+229 
-235 SPDVL
+235 
-240 REYGL
+240 
-245 RSIQNVLFPTRKTP
+245 
-259 ARSDANELT
+259 
-268 CQNLC
+268 
-273 IYYGKQEIIHDL
+273 
-285 NFHFTWGEEGRII
+285 
-298 GIVGANGSGK
+298 
-308 TTFSKVLCGLMA
+308 LM
-320 PRTGKIHLN
+320 PFL
-329 GKKMTHRELLKKTY
+329 M
-343 FVMQD
+343 
-348 ADYQLFTESV
+348 S
-358 THEMELAARKNKQK
+358 
-372 NVRSS
+372 
-377 KEETTNILDRFG
+377 
-389 LAEYSE
+389 
-395 RHPLSLSGGQKQRVT
+395 
-410 IAASIAA
+410 
-417 KSDIL
+417 
-422 VLDEPTSG
+422 
-430 LDGRNMLRLKNILRE
+430 
-445 LKKQGML
+445 
-452 IFIVTHDAEFLEGLT
+452 DAEFDDTFQEYYDQFIAGYPDMAKAT
-467 DELLTISN
+467 ES
-475 KEENMDKREK
+475 MA
-485 QQSPLRGILQFASQR
+485 ILC
-500 KGLLRISVILS
+500 
-511 VLSSAFGM
+511 
-519 VPYAAVAVLLGKA
+519 
-532 LDNALTIEWAV
+532 DNAYRRIKDDTCPAHINITVDKSGNLMRV
-543 SLTLVALAGYFLKHF
+543 SQG
-558 LYSKSTLCSH
+558 
-568 KAAYEIIQNI
+568 
-578 RCAIMR
+578 
-584 KMSKMSMGTIQEK
+584 
-597 SSGEFKQLVI
+597 QL
-607 DDSGSFV
+607 DSGSFV

-779 FPDLDDMDYDPAGVY
+779 LPDLDDMDYDPAGVY

-829 ETCQSSGQNYTY
+829 ENRQSSGQNYTY

>member
-1 MSMITIRN
+1 MSVSINN
-9 LQFQYDAAPE
+9 LFNY
-19 INALY
+19 
-24 GIDLEIRKGECIV
+24 
-37 LTGESG
+37 
-43 CGKTT
+43 
-48 LTRCLNGLIPN
+48 
-59 FFEGTLTGEI
+59 
-69 LYEGVPVNKLE
+69 
-80 QYELSRKI
+80 
-88 GTVFQDSRSQF
+88 SRSLPVPF
-99 FAVNTTDEVAFG
+99 DTMTNKKV
-111 CENLAFPTER
+111 
-121 INQNVDAAF
+121 
-130 SRMNIDVLRDRSL
+130 
-143 FGLSSGEK
+143 K
-151 QRLAVA
+151 VA
-157 SIYAMDTDVIVLDE
+157 SMYGA
-171 PTANLDGETIQNLRE
+171 
-186 LLFTLKAEGKTLII
+186 KT
-200 SEHRLSWLGGIADRY
+200 E
-215 VYMRKGRIEKIWGA
+215 
-229 AEAACL
+229 
-235 SPDVL
+235 
-240 REYGL
+240 
-245 RSIQNVLFPTRKTP
+245 
-259 ARSDANELT
+259 
-268 CQNLC
+268 
-273 IYYGKQEIIHDL
+273 
-285 NFHFTWGEEGRII
+285 
-298 GIVGANGSGK
+298 
-308 TTFSKVLCGLMA
+308 
-320 PRTGKIHLN
+320 
-329 GKKMTHRELLKKTY
+329 
-343 FVMQD
+343 
-348 ADYQLFTESV
+348 
-358 THEMELAARKNKQK
+358 
-372 NVRSS
+372 
-377 KEETTNILDRFG
+377 
-389 LAEYSE
+389 
-395 RHPLSLSGGQKQRVT
+395 
-410 IAASIAA
+410 
-417 KSDIL
+417 
-422 VLDEPTSG
+422 
-430 LDGRNMLRLKNILRE
+430 
-445 LKKQGML
+445 
-452 IFIVTHDAEFLEGLT
+452 
-467 DELLTISN
+467 
-475 KEENMDKREK
+475 
-485 QQSPLRGILQFASQR
+485 
-500 KGLLRISVILS
+500 
-511 VLSSAFGM
+511 
-519 VPYAAVAVLLGKA
+519 
-532 LDNALTIEWAV
+532 
-543 SLTLVALAGYFLKHF
+543 
-558 LYSKSTLCSH
+558 STLCGSVI
-568 KAAYEIIQNI
+568 KAVHAMC
-578 RCAIMR
+578 RCMN
-584 KMSKMSMGTIQEK
+584 GTGEGAVGQIDTNKSVAEYK
-597 SSGEFKQLVI
+597 SSVGPDAYHLVVFDAASGSALASVYDKNTELIEQYVAHPSQRDGAAIFFALMPFLMSDVEFDETFQEYYDQFIAGYPDMAKATESMAILCDNAYRRIKDDTCPAHINITVDKSGNLMRVSQGQL
-607 DDSGSFV
+607 DSGSFV

-648 KYPLTPGRTL
+648 KYPLTLGRTL
-658 SALELSLI
+658 SALEQSLI

-829 ETCQSSGQNYTY
+829 ENRQSSGQNYTY

-924 KDIEL
+924 KDIDL

>member
-1 MSMITIRN
+1 MSVSINN
-9 LQFQYDAAPE
+9 LFNYSRSLPVPFDTMTNKKVKVASMYGAKTESTLCGSVIKAVHAMCRCMNGTGEGAVGQIDTNKSVAEYKSSVGPDAYHLVVFDAASGS
-19 INALY
+19 ALASVY
-24 GIDLEIRKGECIV
+24 DKNTE
-37 LTGESG
+37 
-43 CGKTT
+43 
-48 LTRCLNGLIPN
+48 LI
-59 FFEGTLTGEI
+59 
-69 LYEGVPVNKLE
+69 E
-80 QYELSRKI
+80 QY
-88 GTVFQDSRSQF
+88 VAHPSQRDGAAIF
-99 FAVNTTDEVAFG
+99 FA
-111 CENLAFPTER
+111 
-121 INQNVDAAF
+121 
-130 SRMNIDVLRDRSL
+130 
-143 FGLSSGEK
+143 
-151 QRLAVA
+151 
-157 SIYAMDTDVIVLDE
+157 
-171 PTANLDGETIQNLRE
+171 
-186 LLFTLKAEGKTLII
+186 
-200 SEHRLSWLGGIADRY
+200 
-215 VYMRKGRIEKIWGA
+215 
-229 AEAACL
+229 
-235 SPDVL
+235 
-240 REYGL
+240 
-245 RSIQNVLFPTRKTP
+245 
-259 ARSDANELT
+259 
-268 CQNLC
+268 
-273 IYYGKQEIIHDL
+273 
-285 NFHFTWGEEGRII
+285 
-298 GIVGANGSGK
+298 
-308 TTFSKVLCGLMA
+308 LM
-320 PRTGKIHLN
+320 PFL
-329 GKKMTHRELLKKTY
+329 M
-343 FVMQD
+343 
-348 ADYQLFTESV
+348 S
-358 THEMELAARKNKQK
+358 
-372 NVRSS
+372 
-377 KEETTNILDRFG
+377 
-389 LAEYSE
+389 
-395 RHPLSLSGGQKQRVT
+395 
-410 IAASIAA
+410 
-417 KSDIL
+417 
-422 VLDEPTSG
+422 
-430 LDGRNMLRLKNILRE
+430 
-445 LKKQGML
+445 
-452 IFIVTHDAEFLEGLT
+452 DAEF
-467 DELLTISN
+467 DETFQEYYDQFIAGYPDMAKATES
-475 KEENMDKREK
+475 MA
-485 QQSPLRGILQFASQR
+485 ILC
-500 KGLLRISVILS
+500 
-511 VLSSAFGM
+511 
-519 VPYAAVAVLLGKA
+519 
-532 LDNALTIEWAV
+532 DNAYRRIKDDTCPAHINITVDKSGNLMRV
-543 SLTLVALAGYFLKHF
+543 SQG
-558 LYSKSTLCSH
+558 
-568 KAAYEIIQNI
+568 
-578 RCAIMR
+578 
-584 KMSKMSMGTIQEK
+584 
-597 SSGEFKQLVI
+597 QL
-607 DDSGSFV
+607 DSGSFV

-639 VVEHTDFVG
+639 VVEHTDFIG

-779 FPDLDDMDYDPAGVY
+779 LPDLDDMDYDPAGVY

-819 EKVQALSKRA
+819 EKVQALSKHA
-829 ETCQSSGQNYTY
+829 ENRQSSGPNYTY

-909 CRQMNQSVVDRMSLV
+909 CRSMNQSVVDRMSLV

>member
-1 MSMITIRN
+1 MSVSINN
-9 LQFQYDAAPE
+9 LFNYSRSLPVPFDTMTNKKVKVASMYGAKTESTLCGSVIKAVHAMCRCMNGTGEGAVGQIDTNKSVAEYKSSVGPDAYHLVVFDAASGS
-19 INALY
+19 ALASVY
-24 GIDLEIRKGECIV
+24 DKNTE
-37 LTGESG
+37 
-43 CGKTT
+43 
-48 LTRCLNGLIPN
+48 LI
-59 FFEGTLTGEI
+59 
-69 LYEGVPVNKLE
+69 E
-80 QYELSRKI
+80 QY
-88 GTVFQDSRSQF
+88 VAHPSQRDGAAIF
-99 FAVNTTDEVAFG
+99 FA
-111 CENLAFPTER
+111 
-121 INQNVDAAF
+121 
-130 SRMNIDVLRDRSL
+130 
-143 FGLSSGEK
+143 
-151 QRLAVA
+151 
-157 SIYAMDTDVIVLDE
+157 
-171 PTANLDGETIQNLRE
+171 
-186 LLFTLKAEGKTLII
+186 
-200 SEHRLSWLGGIADRY
+200 
-215 VYMRKGRIEKIWGA
+215 
-229 AEAACL
+229 
-235 SPDVL
+235 
-240 REYGL
+240 
-245 RSIQNVLFPTRKTP
+245 
-259 ARSDANELT
+259 
-268 CQNLC
+268 
-273 IYYGKQEIIHDL
+273 
-285 NFHFTWGEEGRII
+285 
-298 GIVGANGSGK
+298 
-308 TTFSKVLCGLMA
+308 LM
-320 PRTGKIHLN
+320 PFL
-329 GKKMTHRELLKKTY
+329 M
-343 FVMQD
+343 
-348 ADYQLFTESV
+348 S
-358 THEMELAARKNKQK
+358 
-372 NVRSS
+372 
-377 KEETTNILDRFG
+377 
-389 LAEYSE
+389 
-395 RHPLSLSGGQKQRVT
+395 
-410 IAASIAA
+410 
-417 KSDIL
+417 
-422 VLDEPTSG
+422 
-430 LDGRNMLRLKNILRE
+430 
-445 LKKQGML
+445 
-452 IFIVTHDAEFLEGLT
+452 DAEF
-467 DELLTISN
+467 DETFQEYYDQFIAGYPDMAKATES
-475 KEENMDKREK
+475 MA
-485 QQSPLRGILQFASQR
+485 ILC
-500 KGLLRISVILS
+500 
-511 VLSSAFGM
+511 
-519 VPYAAVAVLLGKA
+519 
-532 LDNALTIEWAV
+532 DNAYRRIKDDTCPAHINITVDKSGNLMRV
-543 SLTLVALAGYFLKHF
+543 SQG
-558 LYSKSTLCSH
+558 
-568 KAAYEIIQNI
+568 
-578 RCAIMR
+578 
-584 KMSKMSMGTIQEK
+584 
-597 SSGEFKQLVI
+597 QL
-607 DDSGSFV
+607 DSGSFV

-658 SALELSLI
+658 SALEQSLI

-779 FPDLDDMDYDPAGVY
+779 LPDLDDMDYDPAGVY

-829 ETCQSSGQNYTY
+829 ENRQSSGQNYTY

-924 KDIEL
+924 KDINL

-1001 ISKATADEEDREAL
+1001 ISKATADEEDRESL

>member
-1 MSMITIRN
+1 MSVSINN
-9 LQFQYDAAPE
+9 LFNFSRSLPVPFDTMTNKKVKVASMYGAKTESTLCGSVIKAVHAMCRCMNGTGEGAVGQIDTNKSVAEYKSSVGPDAYHLVVFDAASGS
-19 INALY
+19 ALASVY
-24 GIDLEIRKGECIV
+24 DKNTE
-37 LTGESG
+37 
-43 CGKTT
+43 
-48 LTRCLNGLIPN
+48 LI
-59 FFEGTLTGEI
+59 
-69 LYEGVPVNKLE
+69 E
-80 QYELSRKI
+80 QY
-88 GTVFQDSRSQF
+88 VAHPSQRDGAAIF
-99 FAVNTTDEVAFG
+99 FA
-111 CENLAFPTER
+111 
-121 INQNVDAAF
+121 
-130 SRMNIDVLRDRSL
+130 
-143 FGLSSGEK
+143 
-151 QRLAVA
+151 
-157 SIYAMDTDVIVLDE
+157 
-171 PTANLDGETIQNLRE
+171 
-186 LLFTLKAEGKTLII
+186 
-200 SEHRLSWLGGIADRY
+200 
-215 VYMRKGRIEKIWGA
+215 
-229 AEAACL
+229 
-235 SPDVL
+235 
-240 REYGL
+240 
-245 RSIQNVLFPTRKTP
+245 
-259 ARSDANELT
+259 
-268 CQNLC
+268 
-273 IYYGKQEIIHDL
+273 
-285 NFHFTWGEEGRII
+285 
-298 GIVGANGSGK
+298 
-308 TTFSKVLCGLMA
+308 LM
-320 PRTGKIHLN
+320 PFL
-329 GKKMTHRELLKKTY
+329 M
-343 FVMQD
+343 
-348 ADYQLFTESV
+348 S
-358 THEMELAARKNKQK
+358 
-372 NVRSS
+372 
-377 KEETTNILDRFG
+377 
-389 LAEYSE
+389 
-395 RHPLSLSGGQKQRVT
+395 
-410 IAASIAA
+410 
-417 KSDIL
+417 
-422 VLDEPTSG
+422 
-430 LDGRNMLRLKNILRE
+430 
-445 LKKQGML
+445 
-452 IFIVTHDAEFLEGLT
+452 DAEF
-467 DELLTISN
+467 DETFQEYYDQFIAGYPDMAKATES
-475 KEENMDKREK
+475 MA
-485 QQSPLRGILQFASQR
+485 ILC
-500 KGLLRISVILS
+500 
-511 VLSSAFGM
+511 
-519 VPYAAVAVLLGKA
+519 
-532 LDNALTIEWAV
+532 DNAYRRIKDDTCPAHINITVDKSGNLMRV
-543 SLTLVALAGYFLKHF
+543 SQG
-558 LYSKSTLCSH
+558 
-568 KAAYEIIQNI
+568 
-578 RCAIMR
+578 
-584 KMSKMSMGTIQEK
+584 
-597 SSGEFKQLVI
+597 QL
-607 DDSGSFV
+607 DSGSFV

-764 SMGGISYANVAKLMR
+764 SMGGISYANVAKLLR
-779 FPDLDDMDYDPAGVY
+779 LPDLDDMDYDPAGVY

-829 ETCQSSGQNYTY
+829 ENRQSSGQNYTY

>member
-1 MSMITIRN
+1 MSVSINN
-9 LQFQYDAAPE
+9 LFNY
-19 INALY
+19 
-24 GIDLEIRKGECIV
+24 
-37 LTGESG
+37 
-43 CGKTT
+43 
-48 LTRCLNGLIPN
+48 
-59 FFEGTLTGEI
+59 
-69 LYEGVPVNKLE
+69 
-80 QYELSRKI
+80 
-88 GTVFQDSRSQF
+88 SRSLPVPF
-99 FAVNTTDEVAFG
+99 DTMTNKKV
-111 CENLAFPTER
+111 
-121 INQNVDAAF
+121 
-130 SRMNIDVLRDRSL
+130 
-143 FGLSSGEK
+143 K
-151 QRLAVA
+151 VA
-157 SIYAMDTDVIVLDE
+157 SMYGA
-171 PTANLDGETIQNLRE
+171 
-186 LLFTLKAEGKTLII
+186 KT
-200 SEHRLSWLGGIADRY
+200 E
-215 VYMRKGRIEKIWGA
+215 
-229 AEAACL
+229 
-235 SPDVL
+235 
-240 REYGL
+240 
-245 RSIQNVLFPTRKTP
+245 
-259 ARSDANELT
+259 
-268 CQNLC
+268 
-273 IYYGKQEIIHDL
+273 
-285 NFHFTWGEEGRII
+285 
-298 GIVGANGSGK
+298 
-308 TTFSKVLCGLMA
+308 
-320 PRTGKIHLN
+320 
-329 GKKMTHRELLKKTY
+329 
-343 FVMQD
+343 
-348 ADYQLFTESV
+348 
-358 THEMELAARKNKQK
+358 
-372 NVRSS
+372 
-377 KEETTNILDRFG
+377 
-389 LAEYSE
+389 
-395 RHPLSLSGGQKQRVT
+395 
-410 IAASIAA
+410 
-417 KSDIL
+417 
-422 VLDEPTSG
+422 
-430 LDGRNMLRLKNILRE
+430 
-445 LKKQGML
+445 
-452 IFIVTHDAEFLEGLT
+452 
-467 DELLTISN
+467 
-475 KEENMDKREK
+475 
-485 QQSPLRGILQFASQR
+485 
-500 KGLLRISVILS
+500 
-511 VLSSAFGM
+511 
-519 VPYAAVAVLLGKA
+519 
-532 LDNALTIEWAV
+532 
-543 SLTLVALAGYFLKHF
+543 
-558 LYSKSTLCSH
+558 STLCGSVI
-568 KAAYEIIQNI
+568 KAVHAMC
-578 RCAIMR
+578 RCMN
-584 KMSKMSMGTIQEK
+584 GTGEGAVGQIDTNKSVAEYK
-597 SSGEFKQLVI
+597 SSVGPDAYHLVVFDAASGSALASVYDKNTELIEQYVAHPSQRDGAAIFFALMPFLMSEAEFDETFQEYYDQFIAGYPDMAKATESMAILCDNAYRRIKDDTCPAHINITVDKSGNLMRVSQGQL
-607 DDSGSFV
+607 DSGSFV

-751 GSPELDREREILK
+751 GSSEFDREREILK

-779 FPDLDDMDYDPAGVY
+779 LPDLDDMDYDPAGVY

-829 ETCQSSGQNYTY
+829 ENRQSSGQNYTY

-909 CRQMNQSVVDRMSLV
+909 CRPMNQSVVDRMSLV

>member
-1 MSMITIRN
+1 MSVSINN
-9 LQFQYDAAPE
+9 LFNY
-19 INALY
+19 
-24 GIDLEIRKGECIV
+24 
-37 LTGESG
+37 
-43 CGKTT
+43 
-48 LTRCLNGLIPN
+48 
-59 FFEGTLTGEI
+59 
-69 LYEGVPVNKLE
+69 
-80 QYELSRKI
+80 
-88 GTVFQDSRSQF
+88 SRSLPVPF
-99 FAVNTTDEVAFG
+99 DTMTNKKV
-111 CENLAFPTER
+111 
-121 INQNVDAAF
+121 
-130 SRMNIDVLRDRSL
+130 
-143 FGLSSGEK
+143 K
-151 QRLAVA
+151 VA
-157 SIYAMDTDVIVLDE
+157 SMYGA
-171 PTANLDGETIQNLRE
+171 
-186 LLFTLKAEGKTLII
+186 KT
-200 SEHRLSWLGGIADRY
+200 E
-215 VYMRKGRIEKIWGA
+215 
-229 AEAACL
+229 
-235 SPDVL
+235 
-240 REYGL
+240 
-245 RSIQNVLFPTRKTP
+245 
-259 ARSDANELT
+259 
-268 CQNLC
+268 
-273 IYYGKQEIIHDL
+273 
-285 NFHFTWGEEGRII
+285 
-298 GIVGANGSGK
+298 
-308 TTFSKVLCGLMA
+308 
-320 PRTGKIHLN
+320 
-329 GKKMTHRELLKKTY
+329 
-343 FVMQD
+343 
-348 ADYQLFTESV
+348 
-358 THEMELAARKNKQK
+358 
-372 NVRSS
+372 
-377 KEETTNILDRFG
+377 
-389 LAEYSE
+389 
-395 RHPLSLSGGQKQRVT
+395 
-410 IAASIAA
+410 
-417 KSDIL
+417 
-422 VLDEPTSG
+422 
-430 LDGRNMLRLKNILRE
+430 
-445 LKKQGML
+445 
-452 IFIVTHDAEFLEGLT
+452 
-467 DELLTISN
+467 
-475 KEENMDKREK
+475 
-485 QQSPLRGILQFASQR
+485 
-500 KGLLRISVILS
+500 
-511 VLSSAFGM
+511 
-519 VPYAAVAVLLGKA
+519 
-532 LDNALTIEWAV
+532 
-543 SLTLVALAGYFLKHF
+543 
-558 LYSKSTLCSH
+558 STLCGSVI
-568 KAAYEIIQNI
+568 KAVHAMC
-578 RCAIMR
+578 RCMN
-584 KMSKMSMGTIQEK
+584 GTGEGAVGQIDTNKSVAEYK
-597 SSGEFKQLVI
+597 SSIGPDAYHLVVFDAASGSALASVYDKNTELIEQYVAHPSQRDGAAIFFALMPFLMSDVEFDETFQEYYDQFIAGYPDMAKATESMAILCDNAYRRIKDDTCPAHINITVDKSGNLMRVSQGQL
-607 DDSGSFV
+607 DSGSFV
-614 PTSVTAGEFTIFA
+614 STSVTAGEFTIFA

-658 SALELSLI
+658 SALEQSLI

-829 ETCQSSGQNYTY
+829 ETRQSSGQNYTY

-924 KDIEL
+924 KDINL

-968 SITDGACGMRSLIDW
+968 SITDGTCGMRSLIDW

>member
-1 MSMITIRN
+1 MSVSINN
-9 LQFQYDAAPE
+9 LFNYSRSLPVPFDTMTNKKVKVASMYGAKTESTLCGSVIKAVHAMCRCMNGTGEGAVGQIDTNKSVAEYKSSVGPDAYHLVVFDAASGS
-19 INALY
+19 ALASVY
-24 GIDLEIRKGECIV
+24 DKNTE
-37 LTGESG
+37 
-43 CGKTT
+43 
-48 LTRCLNGLIPN
+48 LI
-59 FFEGTLTGEI
+59 
-69 LYEGVPVNKLE
+69 E
-80 QYELSRKI
+80 QY
-88 GTVFQDSRSQF
+88 VAHPSQRDGAAIF
-99 FAVNTTDEVAFG
+99 FA
-111 CENLAFPTER
+111 
-121 INQNVDAAF
+121 
-130 SRMNIDVLRDRSL
+130 
-143 FGLSSGEK
+143 
-151 QRLAVA
+151 
-157 SIYAMDTDVIVLDE
+157 
-171 PTANLDGETIQNLRE
+171 
-186 LLFTLKAEGKTLII
+186 
-200 SEHRLSWLGGIADRY
+200 
-215 VYMRKGRIEKIWGA
+215 
-229 AEAACL
+229 
-235 SPDVL
+235 
-240 REYGL
+240 
-245 RSIQNVLFPTRKTP
+245 
-259 ARSDANELT
+259 
-268 CQNLC
+268 
-273 IYYGKQEIIHDL
+273 
-285 NFHFTWGEEGRII
+285 
-298 GIVGANGSGK
+298 
-308 TTFSKVLCGLMA
+308 LM
-320 PRTGKIHLN
+320 PFL
-329 GKKMTHRELLKKTY
+329 M
-343 FVMQD
+343 
-348 ADYQLFTESV
+348 S
-358 THEMELAARKNKQK
+358 
-372 NVRSS
+372 
-377 KEETTNILDRFG
+377 
-389 LAEYSE
+389 
-395 RHPLSLSGGQKQRVT
+395 
-410 IAASIAA
+410 
-417 KSDIL
+417 
-422 VLDEPTSG
+422 
-430 LDGRNMLRLKNILRE
+430 
-445 LKKQGML
+445 
-452 IFIVTHDAEFLEGLT
+452 DAEF
-467 DELLTISN
+467 DETFQEYYDQFIAGYPDMAKATES
-475 KEENMDKREK
+475 MA
-485 QQSPLRGILQFASQR
+485 ILC
-500 KGLLRISVILS
+500 
-511 VLSSAFGM
+511 
-519 VPYAAVAVLLGKA
+519 
-532 LDNALTIEWAV
+532 DNAYRRIKDDTCPAHINITVDKSGNLMRV
-543 SLTLVALAGYFLKHF
+543 SQG
-558 LYSKSTLCSH
+558 
-568 KAAYEIIQNI
+568 
-578 RCAIMR
+578 
-584 KMSKMSMGTIQEK
+584 
-597 SSGEFKQLVI
+597 QL
-607 DDSGSFV
+607 DSGSFV

-751 GSPELDREREILK
+751 GSSELDREREILK

-779 FPDLDDMDYDPAGVY
+779 LPDLDDMDYDPAGVY
-794 QALTGVENLA
+794 QALRGGENLA

-829 ETCQSSGQNYTY
+829 ENRQSSGQNYTY

-909 CRQMNQSVVDRMSLV
+909 CRSMNQSVVDRMSLV

>member
-1 MSMITIRN
+1 MSVSINN
-9 LQFQYDAAPE
+9 LFNY
-19 INALY
+19 
-24 GIDLEIRKGECIV
+24 
-37 LTGESG
+37 
-43 CGKTT
+43 
-48 LTRCLNGLIPN
+48 
-59 FFEGTLTGEI
+59 
-69 LYEGVPVNKLE
+69 
-80 QYELSRKI
+80 
-88 GTVFQDSRSQF
+88 SRSLPVPF
-99 FAVNTTDEVAFG
+99 DTMTNKKV
-111 CENLAFPTER
+111 
-121 INQNVDAAF
+121 
-130 SRMNIDVLRDRSL
+130 
-143 FGLSSGEK
+143 K
-151 QRLAVA
+151 VA
-157 SIYAMDTDVIVLDE
+157 SMYGA
-171 PTANLDGETIQNLRE
+171 
-186 LLFTLKAEGKTLII
+186 KT
-200 SEHRLSWLGGIADRY
+200 E
-215 VYMRKGRIEKIWGA
+215 
-229 AEAACL
+229 
-235 SPDVL
+235 
-240 REYGL
+240 
-245 RSIQNVLFPTRKTP
+245 
-259 ARSDANELT
+259 
-268 CQNLC
+268 
-273 IYYGKQEIIHDL
+273 
-285 NFHFTWGEEGRII
+285 
-298 GIVGANGSGK
+298 
-308 TTFSKVLCGLMA
+308 
-320 PRTGKIHLN
+320 
-329 GKKMTHRELLKKTY
+329 
-343 FVMQD
+343 
-348 ADYQLFTESV
+348 
-358 THEMELAARKNKQK
+358 
-372 NVRSS
+372 
-377 KEETTNILDRFG
+377 
-389 LAEYSE
+389 
-395 RHPLSLSGGQKQRVT
+395 
-410 IAASIAA
+410 
-417 KSDIL
+417 
-422 VLDEPTSG
+422 
-430 LDGRNMLRLKNILRE
+430 
-445 LKKQGML
+445 
-452 IFIVTHDAEFLEGLT
+452 
-467 DELLTISN
+467 
-475 KEENMDKREK
+475 
-485 QQSPLRGILQFASQR
+485 
-500 KGLLRISVILS
+500 
-511 VLSSAFGM
+511 
-519 VPYAAVAVLLGKA
+519 
-532 LDNALTIEWAV
+532 
-543 SLTLVALAGYFLKHF
+543 
-558 LYSKSTLCSH
+558 STLCGSVI
-568 KAAYEIIQNI
+568 KAVHAMC
-578 RCAIMR
+578 RCMN
-584 KMSKMSMGTIQEK
+584 GTGEGAVGQIDTNKSVAEYK
-597 SSGEFKQLVI
+597 SSVGPDAYHLVVFDAASGSALASVYDKNTELIEQYVAHPSQRDGAAIFFALMPFLMSDVEFDETFQAYYDQFIAGYPDMAKATESMAILCDNAYRRIKDDTCPAHINITVDKSGNLMRVSQGQL
-607 DDSGSFV
+607 DSGSFV

-751 GSPELDREREILK
+751 GSSELDREREILK

-779 FPDLDDMDYDPAGVY
+779 LPDLDDMDYDPAGVY

-829 ETCQSSGQNYTY
+829 ENRQSSGQNYTY

>member
-1 MSMITIRN
+1 MSVSINN
-9 LQFQYDAAPE
+9 LFNYSRSLPVPFDTMTNKKVKVASMYGAKTESTLCGSVIKAVHAMCRCMNGTGEGAVGQIDTNKSVAEYKSSVGPDAYHLVVFDAASGS
-19 INALY
+19 ALASVY
-24 GIDLEIRKGECIV
+24 DKNTE
-37 LTGESG
+37 
-43 CGKTT
+43 
-48 LTRCLNGLIPN
+48 LI
-59 FFEGTLTGEI
+59 
-69 LYEGVPVNKLE
+69 E
-80 QYELSRKI
+80 QY
-88 GTVFQDSRSQF
+88 VAHPSQRDGAAIF
-99 FAVNTTDEVAFG
+99 FA
-111 CENLAFPTER
+111 
-121 INQNVDAAF
+121 
-130 SRMNIDVLRDRSL
+130 
-143 FGLSSGEK
+143 
-151 QRLAVA
+151 
-157 SIYAMDTDVIVLDE
+157 
-171 PTANLDGETIQNLRE
+171 
-186 LLFTLKAEGKTLII
+186 
-200 SEHRLSWLGGIADRY
+200 
-215 VYMRKGRIEKIWGA
+215 
-229 AEAACL
+229 
-235 SPDVL
+235 
-240 REYGL
+240 
-245 RSIQNVLFPTRKTP
+245 
-259 ARSDANELT
+259 
-268 CQNLC
+268 
-273 IYYGKQEIIHDL
+273 
-285 NFHFTWGEEGRII
+285 
-298 GIVGANGSGK
+298 
-308 TTFSKVLCGLMA
+308 LM
-320 PRTGKIHLN
+320 PFL
-329 GKKMTHRELLKKTY
+329 M
-343 FVMQD
+343 
-348 ADYQLFTESV
+348 S
-358 THEMELAARKNKQK
+358 
-372 NVRSS
+372 
-377 KEETTNILDRFG
+377 
-389 LAEYSE
+389 
-395 RHPLSLSGGQKQRVT
+395 
-410 IAASIAA
+410 
-417 KSDIL
+417 
-422 VLDEPTSG
+422 
-430 LDGRNMLRLKNILRE
+430 
-445 LKKQGML
+445 
-452 IFIVTHDAEFLEGLT
+452 DAEF
-467 DELLTISN
+467 DETFQEYYDQFIAGYPDMAKATES
-475 KEENMDKREK
+475 MA
-485 QQSPLRGILQFASQR
+485 ILC
-500 KGLLRISVILS
+500 
-511 VLSSAFGM
+511 
-519 VPYAAVAVLLGKA
+519 
-532 LDNALTIEWAV
+532 DNAYRRIKDDTCPAHINITVDKSGNLMRV
-543 SLTLVALAGYFLKHF
+543 SQG
-558 LYSKSTLCSH
+558 
-568 KAAYEIIQNI
+568 
-578 RCAIMR
+578 
-584 KMSKMSMGTIQEK
+584 
-597 SSGEFKQLVI
+597 QL
-607 DDSGSFV
+607 DSGSFV

-779 FPDLDDMDYDPAGVY
+779 LPDLDDMDYDPAGVY
-794 QALTGVENLA
+794 QALTGMENLA

-829 ETCQSSGQNYTY
+829 ETRQSSGQNYTY

-909 CRQMNQSVVDRMSLV
+909 CRPMNQSVVDRMSLV

-1029 RTSA
+1029 RTTA

>member
-1 MSMITIRN
+1 MSVSINN
-9 LQFQYDAAPE
+9 LFNYSRSLPVPFDTMTNKKVKVASMYGAKTESTLCGSVIKAVHAMCRCMNGTGEGAVGQIDANKSVAEYKSSVGPDAYHLVVFDAASGS
-19 INALY
+19 ALASVY
-24 GIDLEIRKGECIV
+24 DKNTE
-37 LTGESG
+37 
-43 CGKTT
+43 
-48 LTRCLNGLIPN
+48 LI
-59 FFEGTLTGEI
+59 
-69 LYEGVPVNKLE
+69 E
-80 QYELSRKI
+80 QY
-88 GTVFQDSRSQF
+88 VAHPSQRDGAAIF
-99 FAVNTTDEVAFG
+99 FA
-111 CENLAFPTER
+111 
-121 INQNVDAAF
+121 
-130 SRMNIDVLRDRSL
+130 
-143 FGLSSGEK
+143 
-151 QRLAVA
+151 
-157 SIYAMDTDVIVLDE
+157 
-171 PTANLDGETIQNLRE
+171 
-186 LLFTLKAEGKTLII
+186 
-200 SEHRLSWLGGIADRY
+200 
-215 VYMRKGRIEKIWGA
+215 
-229 AEAACL
+229 
-235 SPDVL
+235 
-240 REYGL
+240 
-245 RSIQNVLFPTRKTP
+245 
-259 ARSDANELT
+259 
-268 CQNLC
+268 
-273 IYYGKQEIIHDL
+273 
-285 NFHFTWGEEGRII
+285 
-298 GIVGANGSGK
+298 
-308 TTFSKVLCGLMA
+308 LM
-320 PRTGKIHLN
+320 PFL
-329 GKKMTHRELLKKTY
+329 M
-343 FVMQD
+343 
-348 ADYQLFTESV
+348 S
-358 THEMELAARKNKQK
+358 
-372 NVRSS
+372 
-377 KEETTNILDRFG
+377 
-389 LAEYSE
+389 
-395 RHPLSLSGGQKQRVT
+395 
-410 IAASIAA
+410 
-417 KSDIL
+417 
-422 VLDEPTSG
+422 
-430 LDGRNMLRLKNILRE
+430 
-445 LKKQGML
+445 
-452 IFIVTHDAEFLEGLT
+452 DAEF
-467 DELLTISN
+467 DETFQEYYDQFIAGYPDMAKATES
-475 KEENMDKREK
+475 MA
-485 QQSPLRGILQFASQR
+485 ILC
-500 KGLLRISVILS
+500 
-511 VLSSAFGM
+511 
-519 VPYAAVAVLLGKA
+519 
-532 LDNALTIEWAV
+532 DNAYRRIKDDTCPAHINITVDKSGNLMRV
-543 SLTLVALAGYFLKHF
+543 SQG
-558 LYSKSTLCSH
+558 
-568 KAAYEIIQNI
+568 
-578 RCAIMR
+578 
-584 KMSKMSMGTIQEK
+584 
-597 SSGEFKQLVI
+597 QL
-607 DDSGSFV
+607 DSGSFV

-751 GSPELDREREILK
+751 GSSELDREREILK
-764 SMGGISYANVAKLMR
+764 SMGGISYANVAKLLR
-779 FPDLDDMDYDPAGVY
+779 LPDLDDMDYDPAGVY

-829 ETCQSSGQNYTY
+829 ENRQSSGQNYTY

>member
-1 MSMITIRN
+1 MSVSINN
-9 LQFQYDAAPE
+9 LFNY
-19 INALY
+19 
-24 GIDLEIRKGECIV
+24 
-37 LTGESG
+37 
-43 CGKTT
+43 
-48 LTRCLNGLIPN
+48 
-59 FFEGTLTGEI
+59 
-69 LYEGVPVNKLE
+69 
-80 QYELSRKI
+80 
-88 GTVFQDSRSQF
+88 SRSLPVPF
-99 FAVNTTDEVAFG
+99 DTMTNKKV
-111 CENLAFPTER
+111 
-121 INQNVDAAF
+121 
-130 SRMNIDVLRDRSL
+130 
-143 FGLSSGEK
+143 K
-151 QRLAVA
+151 VA
-157 SIYAMDTDVIVLDE
+157 SMYGA
-171 PTANLDGETIQNLRE
+171 
-186 LLFTLKAEGKTLII
+186 KT
-200 SEHRLSWLGGIADRY
+200 E
-215 VYMRKGRIEKIWGA
+215 
-229 AEAACL
+229 
-235 SPDVL
+235 
-240 REYGL
+240 
-245 RSIQNVLFPTRKTP
+245 
-259 ARSDANELT
+259 
-268 CQNLC
+268 
-273 IYYGKQEIIHDL
+273 
-285 NFHFTWGEEGRII
+285 
-298 GIVGANGSGK
+298 
-308 TTFSKVLCGLMA
+308 
-320 PRTGKIHLN
+320 
-329 GKKMTHRELLKKTY
+329 
-343 FVMQD
+343 
-348 ADYQLFTESV
+348 
-358 THEMELAARKNKQK
+358 
-372 NVRSS
+372 
-377 KEETTNILDRFG
+377 
-389 LAEYSE
+389 
-395 RHPLSLSGGQKQRVT
+395 
-410 IAASIAA
+410 
-417 KSDIL
+417 
-422 VLDEPTSG
+422 
-430 LDGRNMLRLKNILRE
+430 
-445 LKKQGML
+445 
-452 IFIVTHDAEFLEGLT
+452 
-467 DELLTISN
+467 
-475 KEENMDKREK
+475 
-485 QQSPLRGILQFASQR
+485 
-500 KGLLRISVILS
+500 
-511 VLSSAFGM
+511 
-519 VPYAAVAVLLGKA
+519 
-532 LDNALTIEWAV
+532 
-543 SLTLVALAGYFLKHF
+543 
-558 LYSKSTLCSH
+558 STLCGSVI
-568 KAAYEIIQNI
+568 KAVHAMC
-578 RCAIMR
+578 RCMN
-584 KMSKMSMGTIQEK
+584 GTGEGAVGQIDTNKSVAEYK
-597 SSGEFKQLVI
+597 SSVGPDAYHLVVFDAASGSALASVYDKNTELIEQYVAHPSQRDGAAIFFALMPFLMSDVEFAETFQEYYDQFIAGYPDMAKATESMAILCDNAYRRIKDDTCPAHINITVDKSGNLMRVSQGQL
-607 DDSGSFV
+607 DSGSFV

-751 GSPELDREREILK
+751 GSSELDREREILK

-779 FPDLDDMDYDPAGVY
+779 LPDLDDMDYDPAGVY

-829 ETCQSSGQNYTY
+829 ENRQSSGQNYTY

-909 CRQMNQSVVDRMSLV
+909 CRPMNQSVVDRMSLV

-1029 RTSA
+1029 RTTA

>member
-1 MSMITIRN
+1 MSVSINN
-9 LQFQYDAAPE
+9 LFNYSRSLPVPFDTMTNKKVKVASMYGAKTESTLCGSVIKAVHAMCRCMNGTGEGAVGQIDANKSVAEYKSSVGPDAYHLVVFDAASGS
-19 INALY
+19 ALASVY
-24 GIDLEIRKGECIV
+24 DKNTE
-37 LTGESG
+37 
-43 CGKTT
+43 
-48 LTRCLNGLIPN
+48 LI
-59 FFEGTLTGEI
+59 
-69 LYEGVPVNKLE
+69 E
-80 QYELSRKI
+80 QY
-88 GTVFQDSRSQF
+88 VAHPSQRDGAAIF
-99 FAVNTTDEVAFG
+99 FA
-111 CENLAFPTER
+111 
-121 INQNVDAAF
+121 
-130 SRMNIDVLRDRSL
+130 
-143 FGLSSGEK
+143 
-151 QRLAVA
+151 
-157 SIYAMDTDVIVLDE
+157 
-171 PTANLDGETIQNLRE
+171 
-186 LLFTLKAEGKTLII
+186 
-200 SEHRLSWLGGIADRY
+200 
-215 VYMRKGRIEKIWGA
+215 
-229 AEAACL
+229 
-235 SPDVL
+235 
-240 REYGL
+240 
-245 RSIQNVLFPTRKTP
+245 
-259 ARSDANELT
+259 
-268 CQNLC
+268 
-273 IYYGKQEIIHDL
+273 
-285 NFHFTWGEEGRII
+285 
-298 GIVGANGSGK
+298 
-308 TTFSKVLCGLMA
+308 LM
-320 PRTGKIHLN
+320 PFL
-329 GKKMTHRELLKKTY
+329 M
-343 FVMQD
+343 
-348 ADYQLFTESV
+348 S
-358 THEMELAARKNKQK
+358 
-372 NVRSS
+372 
-377 KEETTNILDRFG
+377 
-389 LAEYSE
+389 
-395 RHPLSLSGGQKQRVT
+395 
-410 IAASIAA
+410 
-417 KSDIL
+417 
-422 VLDEPTSG
+422 
-430 LDGRNMLRLKNILRE
+430 
-445 LKKQGML
+445 
-452 IFIVTHDAEFLEGLT
+452 DAEF
-467 DELLTISN
+467 DETFQEYYDQFIAGYPDMAKATES
-475 KEENMDKREK
+475 MA
-485 QQSPLRGILQFASQR
+485 ILC
-500 KGLLRISVILS
+500 
-511 VLSSAFGM
+511 
-519 VPYAAVAVLLGKA
+519 
-532 LDNALTIEWAV
+532 DNAYRRIKDDTCPAHINITVDKSGNLMRV
-543 SLTLVALAGYFLKHF
+543 SQG
-558 LYSKSTLCSH
+558 
-568 KAAYEIIQNI
+568 
-578 RCAIMR
+578 
-584 KMSKMSMGTIQEK
+584 
-597 SSGEFKQLVI
+597 QL
-607 DDSGSFV
+607 DSGSFV

-639 VVEHTDFVG
+639 VVEHTDFIG

-779 FPDLDDMDYDPAGVY
+779 LPDLDDMDYDPAGVY

-819 EKVQALSKRA
+819 EKVQALSKHA
-829 ETCQSSGQNYTY
+829 ENRQSSGQNYTY

-909 CRQMNQSVVDRMSLV
+909 CRSMNQSVVDRMSLV

>member
-1 MSMITIRN
+1 MSVSINN
-9 LQFQYDAAPE
+9 LFNY
-19 INALY
+19 
-24 GIDLEIRKGECIV
+24 
-37 LTGESG
+37 
-43 CGKTT
+43 
-48 LTRCLNGLIPN
+48 
-59 FFEGTLTGEI
+59 
-69 LYEGVPVNKLE
+69 
-80 QYELSRKI
+80 
-88 GTVFQDSRSQF
+88 SRSLPVPF
-99 FAVNTTDEVAFG
+99 DTITNKKV
-111 CENLAFPTER
+111 
-121 INQNVDAAF
+121 
-130 SRMNIDVLRDRSL
+130 
-143 FGLSSGEK
+143 K
-151 QRLAVA
+151 VA
-157 SIYAMDTDVIVLDE
+157 SMYGA
-171 PTANLDGETIQNLRE
+171 
-186 LLFTLKAEGKTLII
+186 KT
-200 SEHRLSWLGGIADRY
+200 E
-215 VYMRKGRIEKIWGA
+215 
-229 AEAACL
+229 
-235 SPDVL
+235 
-240 REYGL
+240 
-245 RSIQNVLFPTRKTP
+245 
-259 ARSDANELT
+259 
-268 CQNLC
+268 
-273 IYYGKQEIIHDL
+273 
-285 NFHFTWGEEGRII
+285 
-298 GIVGANGSGK
+298 
-308 TTFSKVLCGLMA
+308 
-320 PRTGKIHLN
+320 
-329 GKKMTHRELLKKTY
+329 
-343 FVMQD
+343 
-348 ADYQLFTESV
+348 
-358 THEMELAARKNKQK
+358 
-372 NVRSS
+372 
-377 KEETTNILDRFG
+377 
-389 LAEYSE
+389 
-395 RHPLSLSGGQKQRVT
+395 
-410 IAASIAA
+410 
-417 KSDIL
+417 
-422 VLDEPTSG
+422 
-430 LDGRNMLRLKNILRE
+430 
-445 LKKQGML
+445 
-452 IFIVTHDAEFLEGLT
+452 
-467 DELLTISN
+467 
-475 KEENMDKREK
+475 
-485 QQSPLRGILQFASQR
+485 
-500 KGLLRISVILS
+500 
-511 VLSSAFGM
+511 
-519 VPYAAVAVLLGKA
+519 
-532 LDNALTIEWAV
+532 
-543 SLTLVALAGYFLKHF
+543 
-558 LYSKSTLCSH
+558 STLCGSVI
-568 KAAYEIIQNI
+568 KAVHAMC
-578 RCAIMR
+578 RCMN
-584 KMSKMSMGTIQEK
+584 GTGEGAVGQIDTNKSVAEYK
-597 SSGEFKQLVI
+597 SSVGPDAYHLVVFDAASGSALASVYDKNTELIEQYVAHPSQRDGAAIFFALMPFLMSDVEFDETFQEYYDQFIAGYPDMAKATESMAILCDNAYRRIKDDTCPAHINITVDKSGNLMRVSQGQL
-607 DDSGSFV
+607 DSGSFV

-751 GSPELDREREILK
+751 GSSELDREREILK
-764 SMGGISYANVAKLMR
+764 SMGGISYANVAKLLR
-779 FPDLDDMDYDPAGVY
+779 LPDLDDMDYDPAGVY

-829 ETCQSSGQNYTY
+829 ENRQSSGQNYTY

>member
-1 MSMITIRN
+1 MSVSINN
-9 LQFQYDAAPE
+9 LFNYSRSLPVPFDTMTNKKVKVASMYGAKTESTLCGSVIKAVHAMCRCMNGTGEGAVGQIDTNKSVAEYKSSVGPDAYHLVVFDAASGS
-19 INALY
+19 ALASVY
-24 GIDLEIRKGECIV
+24 DKNTE
-37 LTGESG
+37 
-43 CGKTT
+43 
-48 LTRCLNGLIPN
+48 LI
-59 FFEGTLTGEI
+59 
-69 LYEGVPVNKLE
+69 E
-80 QYELSRKI
+80 QY
-88 GTVFQDSRSQF
+88 VAHPSQRDGAAIF
-99 FAVNTTDEVAFG
+99 FA
-111 CENLAFPTER
+111 
-121 INQNVDAAF
+121 
-130 SRMNIDVLRDRSL
+130 
-143 FGLSSGEK
+143 
-151 QRLAVA
+151 
-157 SIYAMDTDVIVLDE
+157 
-171 PTANLDGETIQNLRE
+171 
-186 LLFTLKAEGKTLII
+186 
-200 SEHRLSWLGGIADRY
+200 
-215 VYMRKGRIEKIWGA
+215 
-229 AEAACL
+229 
-235 SPDVL
+235 
-240 REYGL
+240 
-245 RSIQNVLFPTRKTP
+245 
-259 ARSDANELT
+259 
-268 CQNLC
+268 
-273 IYYGKQEIIHDL
+273 
-285 NFHFTWGEEGRII
+285 
-298 GIVGANGSGK
+298 
-308 TTFSKVLCGLMA
+308 LM
-320 PRTGKIHLN
+320 PFL
-329 GKKMTHRELLKKTY
+329 M
-343 FVMQD
+343 
-348 ADYQLFTESV
+348 S
-358 THEMELAARKNKQK
+358 
-372 NVRSS
+372 
-377 KEETTNILDRFG
+377 
-389 LAEYSE
+389 
-395 RHPLSLSGGQKQRVT
+395 
-410 IAASIAA
+410 
-417 KSDIL
+417 
-422 VLDEPTSG
+422 
-430 LDGRNMLRLKNILRE
+430 
-445 LKKQGML
+445 
-452 IFIVTHDAEFLEGLT
+452 DAEF
-467 DELLTISN
+467 DETFQEYYDQFIAGYPDMAKATES
-475 KEENMDKREK
+475 MA
-485 QQSPLRGILQFASQR
+485 ILC
-500 KGLLRISVILS
+500 
-511 VLSSAFGM
+511 
-519 VPYAAVAVLLGKA
+519 
-532 LDNALTIEWAV
+532 DNAYRRIKDDTCPAHINITVDKSGNLMRV
-543 SLTLVALAGYFLKHF
+543 SQG
-558 LYSKSTLCSH
+558 
-568 KAAYEIIQNI
+568 
-578 RCAIMR
+578 
-584 KMSKMSMGTIQEK
+584 
-597 SSGEFKQLVI
+597 QL
-607 DDSGSFV
+607 DSGSFV

-779 FPDLDDMDYDPAGVY
+779 LPDLDDMDYDPAGVY

-829 ETCQSSGQNYTY
+829 ENRQSSGQNYTY

-881 SITLPTGEIIRRH
+881 AITLPTGEIIRRH

-909 CRQMNQSVVDRMSLV
+909 CRSMNQSVVDRMSLV

-929 PEPEVMVQRAMAVT
+929 PEPEIMVQRAMAVT

>member
-1 MSMITIRN
+1 MSVSINN
-9 LQFQYDAAPE
+9 LFNYSRSLPVPFDTMTNKKVKVASMYGAKTESTLCGSVIKAVHAMCRCMNGTGEGAVGQIDTNKSVAEYKSSVGPDAYHLVVFDAASGS
-19 INALY
+19 ALASVY
-24 GIDLEIRKGECIV
+24 DKNTE
-37 LTGESG
+37 
-43 CGKTT
+43 
-48 LTRCLNGLIPN
+48 LI
-59 FFEGTLTGEI
+59 
-69 LYEGVPVNKLE
+69 E
-80 QYELSRKI
+80 QY
-88 GTVFQDSRSQF
+88 VAHPSQRDGAAIF
-99 FAVNTTDEVAFG
+99 FA
-111 CENLAFPTER
+111 
-121 INQNVDAAF
+121 
-130 SRMNIDVLRDRSL
+130 
-143 FGLSSGEK
+143 
-151 QRLAVA
+151 
-157 SIYAMDTDVIVLDE
+157 
-171 PTANLDGETIQNLRE
+171 
-186 LLFTLKAEGKTLII
+186 
-200 SEHRLSWLGGIADRY
+200 
-215 VYMRKGRIEKIWGA
+215 
-229 AEAACL
+229 
-235 SPDVL
+235 
-240 REYGL
+240 
-245 RSIQNVLFPTRKTP
+245 
-259 ARSDANELT
+259 
-268 CQNLC
+268 
-273 IYYGKQEIIHDL
+273 
-285 NFHFTWGEEGRII
+285 
-298 GIVGANGSGK
+298 
-308 TTFSKVLCGLMA
+308 LM
-320 PRTGKIHLN
+320 PFL
-329 GKKMTHRELLKKTY
+329 M
-343 FVMQD
+343 
-348 ADYQLFTESV
+348 S
-358 THEMELAARKNKQK
+358 
-372 NVRSS
+372 
-377 KEETTNILDRFG
+377 
-389 LAEYSE
+389 
-395 RHPLSLSGGQKQRVT
+395 
-410 IAASIAA
+410 
-417 KSDIL
+417 
-422 VLDEPTSG
+422 
-430 LDGRNMLRLKNILRE
+430 
-445 LKKQGML
+445 
-452 IFIVTHDAEFLEGLT
+452 DAEF
-467 DELLTISN
+467 DETFQEYYDQFIAGYPDMAKATES
-475 KEENMDKREK
+475 MA
-485 QQSPLRGILQFASQR
+485 ILC
-500 KGLLRISVILS
+500 
-511 VLSSAFGM
+511 
-519 VPYAAVAVLLGKA
+519 
-532 LDNALTIEWAV
+532 DNAYRRIKDDTCPAHINITVDKSGNLMRV
-543 SLTLVALAGYFLKHF
+543 SQG
-558 LYSKSTLCSH
+558 
-568 KAAYEIIQNI
+568 
-578 RCAIMR
+578 
-584 KMSKMSMGTIQEK
+584 
-597 SSGEFKQLVI
+597 QL
-607 DDSGSFV
+607 DSGSFV

-751 GSPELDREREILK
+751 GSSELDREREILK
-764 SMGGISYANVAKLMR
+764 SMGGISYANVAKLLR
-779 FPDLDDMDYDPAGVY
+779 LPDLDDMDYDPAGVY

-829 ETCQSSGQNYTY
+829 ENRQSSGQNYTY

-881 SITLPTGEIIRRH
+881 SITIPTGEIIRRH

-909 CRQMNQSVVDRMSLV
+909 CRSMNQSVVDRMSLV

>member
-1 MSMITIRN
+1 MSVSINN
-9 LQFQYDAAPE
+9 LFNYSRSLPVPFDTMTNKKVKVASMYGAKTESTLCGSVIKAVHAMCRCMNGTGEGAVGQIDTNKSVAEYKSSVGPDAYHLVVFDAASGS
-19 INALY
+19 ALASVY
-24 GIDLEIRKGECIV
+24 DKNTE
-37 LTGESG
+37 
-43 CGKTT
+43 
-48 LTRCLNGLIPN
+48 LI
-59 FFEGTLTGEI
+59 
-69 LYEGVPVNKLE
+69 E
-80 QYELSRKI
+80 QY
-88 GTVFQDSRSQF
+88 VAHPSQRDGAAIF
-99 FAVNTTDEVAFG
+99 FA
-111 CENLAFPTER
+111 
-121 INQNVDAAF
+121 
-130 SRMNIDVLRDRSL
+130 
-143 FGLSSGEK
+143 
-151 QRLAVA
+151 
-157 SIYAMDTDVIVLDE
+157 
-171 PTANLDGETIQNLRE
+171 
-186 LLFTLKAEGKTLII
+186 
-200 SEHRLSWLGGIADRY
+200 
-215 VYMRKGRIEKIWGA
+215 
-229 AEAACL
+229 
-235 SPDVL
+235 
-240 REYGL
+240 
-245 RSIQNVLFPTRKTP
+245 
-259 ARSDANELT
+259 
-268 CQNLC
+268 
-273 IYYGKQEIIHDL
+273 
-285 NFHFTWGEEGRII
+285 
-298 GIVGANGSGK
+298 
-308 TTFSKVLCGLMA
+308 LM
-320 PRTGKIHLN
+320 PFL
-329 GKKMTHRELLKKTY
+329 M
-343 FVMQD
+343 
-348 ADYQLFTESV
+348 S
-358 THEMELAARKNKQK
+358 
-372 NVRSS
+372 
-377 KEETTNILDRFG
+377 
-389 LAEYSE
+389 
-395 RHPLSLSGGQKQRVT
+395 
-410 IAASIAA
+410 
-417 KSDIL
+417 
-422 VLDEPTSG
+422 
-430 LDGRNMLRLKNILRE
+430 
-445 LKKQGML
+445 
-452 IFIVTHDAEFLEGLT
+452 DAEF
-467 DELLTISN
+467 DETFQEYYDQFIAGYPDMAKATES
-475 KEENMDKREK
+475 MA
-485 QQSPLRGILQFASQR
+485 ILC
-500 KGLLRISVILS
+500 
-511 VLSSAFGM
+511 
-519 VPYAAVAVLLGKA
+519 
-532 LDNALTIEWAV
+532 DNAYRRIKDDTCPAHINITVDKSGNLMRV
-543 SLTLVALAGYFLKHF
+543 SQG
-558 LYSKSTLCSH
+558 
-568 KAAYEIIQNI
+568 
-578 RCAIMR
+578 
-584 KMSKMSMGTIQEK
+584 
-597 SSGEFKQLVI
+597 QL
-607 DDSGSFV
+607 DSGSFV

-751 GSPELDREREILK
+751 GSSELDREREILK
-764 SMGGISYANVAKLMR
+764 SMGGIRYANVAKLMR
-779 FPDLDDMDYDPAGVY
+779 LPDLDDMDYDPAGVY

-804 ATVQDCMSVVLEKVT
+804 ATMQDCMSVVLEKVT

-829 ETCQSSGQNYTY
+829 ENRQSSGQNYTY